1 MAAATNI
8 IDFTKIKSSYTMPDL
23 LQLQKASY
31 DWLLGA
37 GLAQIFA
44 RVFPIDTAKLR
55 IEYVTHKVEEPA
67 KSMED
72 CRKAGLSYEAM
83 VRANFRLI
91 NKETGEIREQALIV
105 TQIPLMTPYGT
116 FLINGAERVIVS
128 QLVRSPGIYFE
139 GGKDKLSG
147 AQVYMVTLIPDRG
160 NWMEIEAGK
169 DEIVYTRLRKK
180 ARKIPVTLVLKALGM
195 DSNED
200 ILREFTEK
208 RTERLTVDQ
217 LQQTYDQSEYS
228 AAEPLL
234 GTTGKELI
242 KEGAPITAK
251 AVELLR
257 KRNATSLVVTSRQ
270 PDRWVL
276 RTLKSDK
283 TTNQEEAVKQIFK
296 EMQPKE
302 RLTPEAA
309 QNLLST
315 LLLDPSYN
323 TFNPIGRYKIDRRF
337 GLKNVSPI
345 LTKEDYIA
353 VMHHLIDI
361 RERKA
366 NFDDID
372 SLANRRI
379 RRVGELLAEE
389 VQDSMLK
396 VAKATKDKVSI
407 YSPEQMMNLQNVLN
421 TKPIISSIRNF
432 FGQSQLS
439 QFMEQINPL
448 SSLAHKRRLSSLG
461 PGGLNRKRAGVEV
474 RDIHSSHYSRICPIE
489 TPEGGNIGLINSL
502 SSYARLDEYGFITAP
517 YAHVQ
522 HGRKDEAGV
531 VYMDAEEEERHS
543 IAQANTDVDERN
555 RVISR
560 TVIAR
565 QRSEG
570 GEILPKELSAGKID
584 YIDLVPAQV
593 FGVSAS
599 LIPFLEHDDANRA
612 LMGCNMQRQA
622 VPLVNPD
629 RARVS
634 TSMEGRVVH
643 DNGDLVLCDLD
654 GVVTYVDAEKVRVS
668 PEPDAASL
676 REGNVQV
683 DVVPVMLASDAA
695 VEAARSGDVRMVPI
709 SFLPEAVSSDV
720 LQMVG
725 HELTR
730 EQLDAMPDQGIESF
744 QYVPAGSIVQNSLKD
759 LIEIQTNDDL
769 VGRTLAIDVQ
779 EGKSKIHK
787 AGTKI
792 TETLLGR
799 LINNAKV
806 NSLPVVGLFGNE
818 TEEVALQT
826 LTMTPI
832 GQQVLGHHI
841 LTVSSTKDLRD
852 AAGLVVSETSLHR
865 LFEQDRNASVL
876 TFDPA
881 RASVYELFRVNGS
894 LAGQTL
900 AEDIKLK
907 KPRTRKLAI
916 GRRLTRDDLIL
927 LAKNGVTHVSV
938 PRPRTYELLKF
949 KRTNQDTCINQHPAV
964 SAGDEV
970 HVGDLLANGYACADG
985 ELALGKNLLLAYVP
999 WRGYNYQDGVIVSER
1014 LVHDDS
1020 LSSIHIKEHKIE
1032 VRSTEFGKEEITRDP
1047 PNVSKELT
1055 RHLDERGIVRVGAH
1069 VKAEDVLVG
1078 KITPR
1083 AEQEESP
1090 EVRVYFALFHDKARD
1105 YKNTSYKVPPGEDG
1119 VVIDVQ
1125 EITKDS
1131 TSDALPVGVE
1141 RIVKVYVA
1149 KKRKIIV
1156 GDKVAGRHG
1165 NKGVITRI
1173 LPLEDMPFLED
1184 GTPVD
1189 VILSPLGVPSRM
1201 NIGQL
1206 LEASLGMAARKLNV
1220 RAVTP
1225 VFNGAT
1231 EEEIRG
1237 LLLKAGMSD
1246 SGKESVRDGIDGGY
1260 FDNQVTVGE
1269 AYILKLIHL
1278 AEDKM
1283 HARSTG
1289 RYTLITQQPIGGK
1302 AQFGGQRFGEMEV
1315 WALEAYGA
1323 STVLQEMLTVK
1334 SDDLEGRRIA
1344 YERLTKGSNLFET
1357 GQPESFNV
1365 LVKELR
1371 GLGLDLETLP
1381 KAGDT
1386 RSRSVKNLYEDNEE

>member
-1 MAAATNI
+1 MRAAGDS
-8 IDFTKIKSSYTMPDL
+8 IDFTKIKSSYAMPDL
-23 LQLQKASY
+23 LQLQKTSY

-37 GLAQIFA
+37 GLAQIFE

-55 IEYVTHKVEEPA
+55 IEYVSHDIEPPS

-72 CRKAGLSYEAM
+72 CRRAGLSYEAM

-91 NKETGEIREQALIV
+91 NKETGEIREQPLIV

-128 QLVRSPGIYFE
+128 QLVRSPGVYFE

-147 AQVYMVTLIPDRG
+147 AQVYMATLIPDRG

-169 DEIVYTRLRKK
+169 DEIIYTRLRKK
-180 ARKIPVTLVLKALGM
+180 ARKVPVTLVLKALGVG
-195 DSNED
+195 SNEEID
-200 ILREFTEK
+200 ELFTFEK
-208 RTERLTVDQ
+208 TERMPVDQ
-217 LQQTYDQSEYS
+217 LKTLYQTTNYT

-234 GTTGKELI
+234 DTKGKEI
-242 KEGAPITAK
+242 VSEGNAVTAK
-251 AVELLR
+251 IIRLFE
-257 KRNATSLVVTSRQ
+257 KSGNASFLVNSRQ
-270 PDRWVL
+270 PDRWVVK
-276 RTLKSDK
+276 TLKIDK
-283 TTNQEEAVKQIFK
+283 TAGQEEAVKQIFK

-302 RLTPEAA
+302 RLTLEAA
-309 QNLLST
+309 QSLLST
-315 LLLDPSYN
+315 LLTDSAFN
-323 TFNPIGRYKIDRRF
+323 TFSPIGRHKINKRF
-337 GLKNVSPI
+337 NTATDSAV
-345 LTKEDYIA
+345 LTKDDYIA
-353 VMHHLIDI
+353 IIRHLIDI
-361 RERKA
+361 RERRA

-389 VQDSMLK
+389 IQDSMLK
-396 VAKATKDKVSI
+396 VAKATRDKVTI
-407 YSPEQMMNLQNVLN
+407 YSSEQMMNLQNVLN
-421 TKPIISSIRNF
+421 TKPVISSIRNF

-502 SSYARLDEYGFITAP
+502 SSYAMLDDYGFITAP
-517 YAHVQ
+517 YAKVE
-522 HGRKDEAGV
+522 GSRKDETNVA
-531 VYMDAEEEERHS
+531 YMDAEEEEHYS
-543 IAQANTDVDERN
+543 IAQANTAVDGKN
-555 RVISR
+555 RI
-560 TVIAR
+560 TAGAVIAR

-570 GEILPKELSAGKID
+570 GEILPKELPAEKVD
-584 YIDLVPAQV
+584 YIDLLPSQI
-593 FGVSAS
+593 FGISAS

-622 VPLVNPD
+622 VPLVRPD

-634 TSMEGRVVH
+634 TSMEGRVVR
-643 DNGDLVLCDLD
+643 DNGDLVLSDMD
-654 GVVTYVDAEKVRVS
+654 GFVSFVDAERIKVS
-668 PEPDAASL
+668 PLVSTTDLSAGTFP
-676 REGNVQV
+676 V
-683 DVVPVMLASDAA
+683 DVLPVRLASDTDETSASD
-695 VEAARSGDVRMVPI
+695 EIRMVPI
-709 SFLPEAVSSDV
+709 SFEPAAGTE
-720 LQMVG
+720 
-725 HELTR
+725 ELRELIGVEITK
-730 EQLDAMPDQGIESF
+730 EQLTDLTHTGVESF
-744 QYVPAGSIVQNSLKD
+744 RYVPAGSIVQNSLTD
-759 LIEIQTNDDL
+759 LFDVQTNEGL
-769 VGRTLAIDVQ
+769 IGRTLAQDVQ
-779 EGKSKIHK
+779 EGKNKIHK

-799 LINNAKV
+799 LINNAKIH
-806 NSLPVVGLFGNE
+806 SLPVQDGADIERVE
-818 TEEVALQT
+818 LQI

-832 GQQVLGHHI
+832 GDQVLGHQVLRI
-841 LTVSSTKDLRD
+841 SSAVDLSSHVGRAVD
-852 AAGLVVSETSLHR
+852 VGTLEEIYLR
-865 LFEQDRNASVL
+865 DRNASIL

-881 RASVYELFRVNGS
+881 KAANYELLRVNGA
-894 LAGQTL
+894 LVGQIL
-900 AEDIKLK
+900 AEDIVLRKPKTKKLAAG
-907 KPRTRKLAI
+907 RKL
-916 GRRLTRDDLIL
+916 THEDLVL
-927 LAKNGVTHVSV
+927 LAKNGESHISV
-938 PRPRTYELLKF
+938 PKARVYELQKF
-949 KRTNQDTCINQHPAV
+949 KRTNQDTCINQHPTV
-964 SAGDEV
+964 STGDEV
-970 HVGDLLANGYACADG
+970 RVGDLLADGYASTEG
-985 ELALGKNLLLAYVP
+985 ELALGKNLLVAYVP
-999 WRGYNYQDGVIVSER
+999 WRGYNYQDGIIVNER
-1014 LVHDDS
+1014 LVQDDS

-1047 PNVSKELT
+1047 PNVAKELI
-1055 RHLDERGIVRVGAH
+1055 RHLDERGVVRVGAH

-1125 EITKDS
+1125 EITKDN

-1141 RIVKVYVA
+1141 RIIKVYVA

-1173 LPLEDMPFLED
+1173 LPQEDMPFLED
-1184 GTPVD
+1184 GTSVD

-1206 LEASLGMAARKLNV
+1206 LEASLGIAARKLNV
-1220 RAVTP
+1220 KTVTTP

-1231 EEEIRG
+1231 EEEIKD
-1237 LLLKAGMSD
+1237 LLRKAGLSD
-1246 SGKESVRDGIDGGY
+1246 TGKENVRDGVQGTY
-1260 FDNQVTVGE
+1260 FDSAVTVGE

-1323 STVLQEMLTVK
+1323 STVLQEMLTIK
-1334 SDDLEGRRIA
+1334 SDDLEGRRVA
-1344 YERLTKGSNLFET
+1344 YERLTKGNNLFET
-1357 GQPESFNV
+1357 GSPESFNV

-1381 KAGDT
+1381 KTSDT
-1386 RSRSVKNLYEDNEE
+1386 RTRGTKVILEDNE

>member
-1 MAAATNI
+1 MRVAGDI
-8 IDFTKIKSSYTMPDL
+8 IDFTKIKSSYAMPDL
-23 LQLQKASY
+23 LQLQKTSY
-31 DWLLGA
+31 DWLLGL

-55 IEYVTHKVEEPA
+55 IEYVNHDIERPA
-67 KSMED
+67 KSMEN
-72 CRKAGLSYEAM
+72 CRKAGLSFEAM

-91 NKETGEIREQALIV
+91 NKETGEIREQPLII
-105 TQIPLMTPYGT
+105 TQIPLMTPFGT

-128 QLVRSPGIYFE
+128 QLVRSPGVYFE

-147 AQVYMVTLIPDRG
+147 AQIYMVTLIPDRG

-169 DEIVYTRLRKK
+169 DDVIYTRLRKK
-180 ARKIPVTLVLKALGM
+180 AHKVPMTLVLKALGIE
-195 DSNED
+195 SNEE
-200 ILREFTEK
+200 IERLFTIEK
-208 RTERLTVDQ
+208 TERLSTEQLRSVFDQ
-217 LQQTYDQSEYS
+217 AEYT
-228 AAEPLL
+228 AVEPLL
-234 GTTGKELI
+234 DSKGKEII
-242 KEGAPITAK
+242 KEGAAITGK
-251 AVELLR
+251 AMSLLE
-257 KRNATSLVVTSRQ
+257 NHGASSFLVSSRQ
-270 PDRWVL
+270 PDRWIVK
-276 RTLKSDK
+276 TLKADK

-302 RLTPEAA
+302 RLTLEAA
-309 QNLLST
+309 QSLLST
-315 LLLDPSYN
+315 LLTDQAYN
-323 TFNPIGRYKIDRRF
+323 TFRPIGRYKINKRF
-337 GLKNVSPI
+337 GTDSDSAVLTRDDYVSI
-345 LTKEDYIA
+345 IR
-353 VMHHLIDI
+353 HLIDI

-389 VQDSMLK
+389 IQDSMLK
-396 VAKATKDKVSI
+396 VAKATRDKVTI
-407 YSPEQMMNLQNVLN
+407 YSSEQMMNLQNVLN
-421 TKPIISSIRNF
+421 TKPVISSIRNF

-502 SSYARLDEYGFITAP
+502 SSYAKLDQYGFITAP
-517 YAHVQ
+517 YAKVAN
-522 HGRKDEAGV
+522 GRKDEKKV
-531 VYMDAEEEERHS
+531 VYMDAEEEEYHS
-543 IAQANTDVDERN
+543 IAQANTAVDEK
-555 RVISR
+555 SR
-560 TVIAR
+560 LTSKTVIAR

-570 GEILPKELSAGKID
+570 GEILPKELPAGKVD
-584 YIDLVPAQV
+584 YIDLLPSQV
-593 FGVSAS
+593 FGISAS

-622 VPLVNPD
+622 VPLVRPD

-634 TSMEGRVVH
+634 TAMEGRVVH
-643 DNGDLVLCDLD
+643 DNGDLVLSDVD
-654 GVVTYVDAEKVRVS
+654 GIVSYVDAEQIRIS
-668 PEPDAASL
+668 PLA
-676 REGNVQV
+676 NVADLQAGSIAV
-683 DVVPVMLASDAA
+683 DVIPVMLASDAI
-695 VEAARSGDVRMVPI
+695 EPGILGDVRMVPI
-709 SFLPEAVSSDV
+709 SFAPAGVPEGILKLIGSEIS
-720 LQMVG
+720 
-725 HELTR
+725 R
-730 EQLDAMPDQGIESF
+730 EQVEALSDDGVESF
-744 QYVPAGSIVQNSLKD
+744 QYVPAGSIVQNSLTD
-759 LIEIQTNDDL
+759 LFDVQTNDSL
-769 VGRTLAIDVQ
+769 VGKVLAKDVR
-779 EGKSKIHK
+779 EGKNKVHK
-787 AGTKI
+787 VGTKI

-799 LINNAKV
+799 LINNAKIR
-806 NSLPVVGLFGNE
+806 SLPIQEGDE
-818 TEEVALQT
+818 TTSVELQM

-832 GQQVLGHHI
+832 GQQVLGHQI
-841 LTVSSTKDLRD
+841 LRVTSVQDLSSNIGRTVGEESLRD
-852 AAGLVVSETSLHR
+852 
-865 LFEQDRNASVL
+865 LFARDRNASIL
-876 TFDPA
+876 TYDPA
-881 RASVYELFRVNGS
+881 KASGYELFRVNGS

-900 AEDIKLK
+900 AEDVRLRKPKLK
-907 KPRTRKLAI
+907 KLAVGRK
-916 GRRLTRDDLIL
+916 LTRDDLIL
-927 LAKNGVTHVSV
+927 MAKNGVTHVSV
-938 PRPRTYELLKF
+938 PRARVFELQKF

-964 SAGDEV
+964 STGDEV
-970 HVGDLLANGYACADG
+970 HVGDLLANGYASAEG
-985 ELALGKNLLLAYVP
+985 ELALGKNLLVAYVP

-1014 LVHDDS
+1014 LVRDDS

-1047 PNVSKELT
+1047 PNVSKELA
-1055 RHLDERGIVRVGAH
+1055 RHLDERGVVQVGAH

-1125 EITKDS
+1125 EITKDN

-1141 RIVKVYVA
+1141 RIIKVYVA

-1173 LPLEDMPFLED
+1173 LPEEDMPFLQD

-1206 LEASLGMAARKLNV
+1206 LEASLGIAARKLNR

-1231 EEEIRG
+1231 EEEIKA
-1237 LLLKAGMSD
+1237 LLRKAGLND
-1246 SGKESVRDGIDGGY
+1246 SGKEDVRDGVFGKY
-1260 FDNQVTVGE
+1260 FDSQVTVGE

-1323 STVLQEMLTVK
+1323 STVLQEMLTIK
-1334 SDDLEGRRIA
+1334 SDDLEGRRVA
-1344 YERLTKGSNLFET
+1344 YERLTKGNNLFET
-1357 GQPESFNV
+1357 GSPESFNV

-1386 RSRSVKNLYEDNEE
+1386 HAKSTKVVLEDNE

>member
-1 MAAATNI
+1 MRVAGDI
-8 IDFTKIKSSYTMPDL
+8 IDFTKIKSSYAMPDL
-23 LQLQKASY
+23 LQLQKTSY
-31 DWLLGA
+31 DWLLGP

-55 IEYVTHKVEEPA
+55 IEYVNHDIERPT
-67 KSMED
+67 KSMEN
-72 CRKAGLSYEAM
+72 CRKAGLSFEAM

-91 NKETGEIREQALIV
+91 NKETGEIREQPLII
-105 TQIPLMTPYGT
+105 TQIPLMTPFGT

-128 QLVRSPGIYFE
+128 QLVRSPGVYFE

-147 AQVYMVTLIPDRG
+147 AQIYMVTLIPDRG

-169 DEIVYTRLRKK
+169 DDVIYTRLRKK
-180 ARKIPVTLVLKALGM
+180 AHKVPMTLVLKALGIE
-195 DSNED
+195 SNEE
-200 ILREFTEK
+200 IERLFTAEK
-208 RTERLTVDQ
+208 TERLSTEQLRSLFDQ
-217 LQQTYDQSEYS
+217 AEYV

-234 GTTGKELI
+234 DSKGKEIIREGAAITGKAMSLLENH
-242 KEGAPITAK
+242 GA
-251 AVELLR
+251 
-257 KRNATSLVVTSRQ
+257 SSFLVSSRQ
-270 PDRWVL
+270 PDRWIVK
-276 RTLKSDK
+276 TLKADK

-302 RLTPEAA
+302 RLTLEAA

-315 LLLDPSYN
+315 LLTDKAYN
-323 TFNPIGRYKIDRRF
+323 TFTSIGRYKINKRF
-337 GLKNVSPI
+337 GTDSDSAV
-345 LTKEDYIA
+345 LTRDDYVAIIR
-353 VMHHLIDI
+353 HLIDI

-389 VQDSMLK
+389 IQDSMLK
-396 VAKATKDKVSI
+396 VAKATRDKVTI
-407 YSPEQMMNLQNVLN
+407 YSSEQMMNLQNVLN
-421 TKPIISSIRNF
+421 TKPVISSIRNF

-502 SSYARLDEYGFITAP
+502 SSFAKLDQYGFITAP
-517 YAHVQ
+517 YAKVENGH
-522 HGRKDEAGV
+522 KDEKNV
-531 VYMDAEEEERHS
+531 VYMDAEEEEHYS
-543 IAQANTDVDERN
+543 IAQANTAVDEK
-555 RVISR
+555 SR
-560 TVIAR
+560 LTSKTVIAR

-570 GEILPKELSAGKID
+570 GEILPKELPAGKVD
-584 YIDLVPAQV
+584 YIDLLPSQV
-593 FGVSAS
+593 FGISAS

-622 VPLVNPD
+622 VPLVRPD

-634 TSMEGRVVH
+634 TAMEARVVH
-643 DNGDLVLCDLD
+643 DNGDLVLSDVD
-654 GVVTYVDAEKVRVS
+654 GVVSYVDAEEIRVS
-668 PEPDAASL
+668 PL
-676 REGNVQV
+676 VNVADLQAGSIPV
-683 DVVPVMLASDAA
+683 DVIPVMLASDATEPG
-695 VEAARSGDVRMVPI
+695 VLGDVRMVPI
-709 SFLPEAVSSDV
+709 SFAPAGVPESIRKLIASEIS
-720 LQMVG
+720 
-725 HELTR
+725 R
-730 EQLDAMPDQGIESF
+730 EQIEALSDAGVESF
-744 QYVPAGSIVQNSLKD
+744 QYVPAGSIVQNSLAD
-759 LIEIQTNDDL
+759 LFDVQTNDGL
-769 VGRTLAIDVQ
+769 VGKVLAEDVH
-779 EGKSKIHK
+779 EGKNKVHK

-799 LINNAKV
+799 LINNAKTR
-806 NSLPVVGLFGNE
+806 SLPIQEG
-818 TEEVALQT
+818 EVTTSVELQM
-826 LTMTPI
+826 LSMTPI
-832 GQQVLGHHI
+832 GQQVLGHRILGVTSVQDLGSNIGRTVGEESLRDLFAMDRSASI
-841 LTVSSTKDLRD
+841 LTYDPAK
-852 AAGLVVSETSLHR
+852 AAG
-865 LFEQDRNASVL
+865 
-876 TFDPA
+876 
-881 RASVYELFRVNGS
+881 YELFRVNGS

-900 AEDIKLK
+900 AEDVQLR
-907 KPRTRKLAI
+907 KPKSKKLAV
-916 GRRLTRDDLIL
+916 GRKLTRDDLIL
-927 LAKNGVTHVSV
+927 MAKNGVTHVSV
-938 PRPRTYELLKF
+938 PLARVFELQKF

-964 SAGDEV
+964 STGNEV
-970 HVGDLLANGYACADG
+970 HVGDLLANGYASVEG
-985 ELALGKNLLLAYVP
+985 ELALGKNLLVAYVP

-1014 LVHDDS
+1014 LVRDDS

-1047 PNVSKELT
+1047 PNVSKELA
-1055 RHLDERGIVRVGAH
+1055 RHLDERGVVQVGAH

-1125 EITKDS
+1125 EITKDN

-1141 RIVKVYVA
+1141 RIIKVYVA

-1173 LPLEDMPFLED
+1173 LPEEDMPFLQD

-1189 VILSPLGVPSRM
+1189 IILSPLGVPSRM

-1206 LEASLGMAARKLNV
+1206 LEASLGIAARKLNV

-1231 EEEIRG
+1231 EEEIKA
-1237 LLLKAGMSD
+1237 LLRKAGLD
-1246 SGKESVRDGIDGGY
+1246 DGGKEDVRDGVFGKY
-1260 FDNQVTVGE
+1260 FDSQVTIGE

-1323 STVLQEMLTVK
+1323 STVLQEMLTIK
-1334 SDDLEGRRIA
+1334 SDDLEGRRVA
-1344 YERLTKGSNLFET
+1344 YERLTKGNNLFET
-1357 GQPESFNV
+1357 GSPESFNV

-1381 KAGDT
+1381 KAGDAHAKST
-1386 RSRSVKNLYEDNEE
+1386 KVVLEDNE

>member
-1 MAAATNI
+1 MRVARDI
-8 IDFTKIKSSYTMPDL
+8 IDFTKIESSYAMPDL
-23 LQLQKASY
+23 LQLQKTSY
-31 DWLLGA
+31 DWLLGP

-55 IEYVTHKVEEPA
+55 IEYVNHDIEQPA
-67 KSMED
+67 KLMEN
-72 CRKAGLSYEAM
+72 CRKAGLSFEAM

-91 NKETGEIREQALIV
+91 NKETGEIREQPLII
-105 TQIPLMTPYGT
+105 TQIPLMTPFGT

-128 QLVRSPGIYFE
+128 QLVRSPGVYFE

-147 AQVYMVTLIPDRG
+147 AQIYMVTLIPDRG

-169 DEIVYTRLRKK
+169 DDVIYTRLRKK
-180 ARKIPVTLVLKALGM
+180 ARKVPVTLVLKALGIE
-195 DSNED
+195 SNEE
-200 ILREFTEK
+200 IERLFTIEK
-208 RTERLTVDQ
+208 TERLSTEQLRSVFDQ
-217 LQQTYDQSEYS
+217 AEYT
-228 AAEPLL
+228 AVEPLL
-234 GTTGKELI
+234 DSRGKEII
-242 KEGAPITAK
+242 KEGAAITRK
-251 AVELLR
+251 AMSLLENHR
-257 KRNATSLVVTSRQ
+257 ASSFVVSSRQ
-270 PDRWVL
+270 PDRWIIK
-276 RTLKSDK
+276 TLKADK
-283 TTNQEEAVKQIFK
+283 TTNQEDAVKQIFK

-302 RLTPEAA
+302 RLTLEAA
-309 QNLLST
+309 QSLLST
-315 LLLDPSYN
+315 LLTDQAYN
-323 TFNPIGRYKIDRRF
+323 TFTPIGRYKVNKRF
-337 GLKNVSPI
+337 GTDSNSAV
-345 LTKEDYIA
+345 LTKDDYVSIIR
-353 VMHHLIDI
+353 HLIDI

-389 VQDSMLK
+389 IQDSMLK
-396 VAKATKDKVSI
+396 VAKATRDKVTI
-407 YSPEQMMNLQNVLN
+407 YSSEQMMNLQNVLN
-421 TKPIISSIRNF
+421 TKPVISSIRNF

-502 SSYARLDEYGFITAP
+502 SSYAKLDQFGFITAP
-517 YAHVQ
+517 YAKVVN
-522 HGRKDEAGV
+522 GRKDEKNV
-531 VYMDAEEEERHS
+531 VYMDAEEEEHHS
-543 IAQANTDVDERN
+543 IAQANTAVDAK
-555 RVISR
+555 SHLTSK

-570 GEILPKELSAGKID
+570 GEILPKELPAGKVD
-584 YIDLVPAQV
+584 YIDLLPSQV
-593 FGVSAS
+593 FGISAS

-622 VPLVNPD
+622 VPLVRPD

-634 TSMEGRVVH
+634 TAMEGRVVH
-643 DNGDLVLCDLD
+643 DNGDLVLSDVD
-654 GVVTYVDAEKVRVS
+654 GIVSYVDAEQIRIS
-668 PEPDAASL
+668 PL
-676 REGNVQV
+676 VNVADLQAGSIPV
-683 DVVPVMLASDAA
+683 DVIPVMLPLDAN
-695 VEAARSGDVRMVPI
+695 EPGILGDVRMVPI
-709 SFLPEAVSSDV
+709 SFAPAGVPEAILKLIGSEIS
-720 LQMVG
+720 
-725 HELTR
+725 R
-730 EQLDAMPDQGIESF
+730 EQVEALSDDGVESF
-744 QYVPAGSIVQNSLKD
+744 QYVPAGSIVQNSLTD
-759 LIEIQTNDDL
+759 LFDVQTNDSL
-769 VGRTLAIDVQ
+769 VGKVLAKDVR
-779 EGKSKIHK
+779 EGKNKVHQ

-799 LINNAKV
+799 VINNAKIR
-806 NSLPVVGLFGNE
+806 SLPIQEGDE
-818 TEEVALQT
+818 TTSVELQM

-832 GQQVLGHHI
+832 GQQVLGHRILGVTSVLDLSSNIGRTIAEESLRDLFAKDKNASI
-841 LTVSSTKDLRD
+841 LTYDPAK
-852 AAGLVVSETSLHR
+852 AAG
-865 LFEQDRNASVL
+865 
-876 TFDPA
+876 
-881 RASVYELFRVNGS
+881 YELFRVNGS

-900 AEDIKLK
+900 AEDVQLRKPKVKKLAVG
-907 KPRTRKLAI
+907 RKLI
-916 GRRLTRDDLIL
+916 RDDLIL
-927 LAKNGVTHVSV
+927 MAKNGVTHVSV
-938 PRPRTYELLKF
+938 PRARMFELQKF

-964 SAGDEV
+964 STGDEV
-970 HVGDLLANGYACADG
+970 HVGDLLANGYASAEG
-985 ELALGKNLLLAYVP
+985 ELALGKNLLVAYVP

-1014 LVHDDS
+1014 LVRDDS

-1047 PNVSKELT
+1047 PNVSKELA
-1055 RHLDERGIVRVGAH
+1055 RHLDERGVVQVGAH

-1125 EITKDS
+1125 EITKDN

-1141 RIVKVYVA
+1141 RIIKVYVA

-1173 LPLEDMPFLED
+1173 LPEEDMPFLQD

-1206 LEASLGMAARKLNV
+1206 LEASLGIAARKLNV

-1231 EEEIRG
+1231 EEEIKS
-1237 LLLKAGMSD
+1237 LLRKAGLND
-1246 SGKESVRDGIDGGY
+1246 SGKEDVRDGVYGKY
-1260 FDNQVTVGE
+1260 FDSQVTVGE

-1323 STVLQEMLTVK
+1323 STVLQEMLTIK
-1334 SDDLEGRRIA
+1334 SDDLEGRRVA
-1344 YERLTKGSNLFET
+1344 YERLTKGNNLFET
-1357 GQPESFNV
+1357 GSPESFNV

-1386 RSRSVKNLYEDNEE
+1386 HAKSTKVVLEDNE

>member
-1 MAAATNI
+1 MRVAGDI
-8 IDFTKIKSSYTMPDL
+8 IDFTKIKSSYAMPDL
-23 LQLQKASY
+23 LQLQKTSY
-31 DWLLGA
+31 DWLLGP

-55 IEYVTHKVEEPA
+55 IEYVNHDIERPA
-67 KSMED
+67 KSMEN
-72 CRKAGLSYEAM
+72 CRKAGLSFEAM

-91 NKETGEIREQALIV
+91 NKETGEIREQPLII
-105 TQIPLMTPYGT
+105 TQIPLMTPFGT

-128 QLVRSPGIYFE
+128 QLVRSPGVYFE

-147 AQVYMVTLIPDRG
+147 AQIYMVTLIPDRG

-169 DEIVYTRLRKK
+169 DDVIYTRLRKK
-180 ARKIPVTLVLKALGM
+180 AHKVPVTLVLKALGIE
-195 DSNED
+195 SNEE
-200 ILREFTEK
+200 IERLFTIEK
-208 RTERLTVDQ
+208 TERLSTEQLRSVFDQ
-217 LQQTYDQSEYS
+217 VEYM
-228 AAEPLL
+228 AVEPLL
-234 GTTGKELI
+234 DSRGKEII
-242 KEGAPITAK
+242 KEGAPITRK
-251 AVELLR
+251 AMSILE
-257 KRNATSLVVTSRQ
+257 NHGASSFLVSSRQ
-270 PDRWVL
+270 PDRWIVK
-276 RTLKSDK
+276 TLKADK

-302 RLTPEAA
+302 RLTLEAA
-309 QNLLST
+309 QSLLST
-315 LLLDPSYN
+315 LLTDQAYN
-323 TFNPIGRYKIDRRF
+323 TFTPIGRYKIGKRF
-337 GLKNVSPI
+337 GTDSNSAV
-345 LTKEDYIA
+345 LTRDDYVAIIR
-353 VMHHLIDI
+353 HLIDI

-389 VQDSMLK
+389 IQDSMLK
-396 VAKATKDKVSI
+396 VAKATRDKVTI
-407 YSPEQMMNLQNVLN
+407 YSSEQMMNLQNVLN
-421 TKPIISSIRNF
+421 TKPVISSIRNF
-432 FGQSQLS
+432 YGQSQLS

-502 SSYARLDEYGFITAP
+502 SSYAKLDQYGFITAP
-517 YAHVQ
+517 YAKVEK
-522 HGRKDEAGV
+522 GRKDEKNV
-531 VYMDAEEEERHS
+531 VYMDAEEEEYHS
-543 IAQANTDVDERN
+543 IAQANTAVDEK
-555 RVISR
+555 SR
-560 TVIAR
+560 LTSKTVIAR

-570 GEILPKELSAGKID
+570 GEILPKELPAGKVD
-584 YIDLVPAQV
+584 YIDLLPSQI
-593 FGVSAS
+593 FGISAS

-622 VPLVNPD
+622 VPLVRPD

-634 TSMEGRVVH
+634 TAMEGRVVH
-643 DNGDLVLCDLD
+643 DNGDLVLSEVD
-654 GVVTYVDAEKVRVS
+654 GIVSYVDAEQIRIAPLADVADLQAGKI
-668 PEPDAASL
+668 P
-676 REGNVQV
+676 V
-683 DVVPVMLASDAA
+683 DVIPVMLASDAN
-695 VEAARSGDVRMVPI
+695 EPGILGDVRMVPI
-709 SFLPEAVSSDV
+709 SFSPAGVPESILNLIGLEIS
-720 LQMVG
+720 
-725 HELTR
+725 R
-730 EQLDAMPDQGIESF
+730 EQIEALSDDGVESF
-744 QYVPAGSIVQNSLKD
+744 QYVPAGSIVRNSLTD
-759 LIEIQTNDDL
+759 LFDVQINDGL
-769 VGRTLAIDVQ
+769 VGRVLAEDVH
-779 EGKSKIHK
+779 EGKNKVHK

-806 NSLPVVGLFGNE
+806 RSLPIQEDDATMSVE
-818 TEEVALQT
+818 LQM
-826 LTMTPI
+826 LAMTPI
-832 GQQVLGHHI
+832 GQQVLGHRI
-841 LTVSSTKDLRD
+841 LGVTSTLDLSSNIGRTVGEESLRD
-852 AAGLVVSETSLHR
+852 
-865 LFEQDRNASVL
+865 LFAKDRNASLL
-876 TFDPA
+876 TYDPA
-881 RASVYELFRVNGS
+881 KAASYELFRVNGS

-900 AEDIKLK
+900 AEDVQLRKPKVKKL
-907 KPRTRKLAI
+907 TVGRK
-916 GRRLTRDDLIL
+916 LTRDDLIL
-927 LAKNGVTHVSV
+927 MAKNGVSHVSV
-938 PRPRTYELLKF
+938 PRVRVVELQKF
-949 KRTNQDTCINQHPAV
+949 KRTNQDTCINQHPAI
-964 SAGDEV
+964 STGAEV
-970 HVGDLLANGYACADG
+970 HVGDLLANGYASAEG
-985 ELALGKNLLLAYVP
+985 ELALGKNLLVAYVP

-1014 LVHDDS
+1014 LVRDDS

-1047 PNVSKELT
+1047 PNVSKELA
-1055 RHLDERGIVRVGAH
+1055 RHLDERGVVQVGAH

-1125 EITKDS
+1125 EITKDN

-1141 RIVKVYVA
+1141 RIIKVYVA

-1173 LPLEDMPFLED
+1173 LPEEDMPFLQD

-1206 LEASLGMAARKLNV
+1206 LEASLGIAARKLNV

-1225 VFNGAT
+1225 VFNGAN
-1231 EEEIRG
+1231 EEEIKA
-1237 LLLKAGMSD
+1237 LLRKAGLND
-1246 SGKESVRDGIDGGY
+1246 SGKEDVRDGVYGKY
-1260 FDNQVTVGE
+1260 FDSQVTVGE

-1323 STVLQEMLTVK
+1323 STVLQEMLTIK
-1334 SDDLEGRRIA
+1334 SDDLEGRRVA
-1344 YERLTKGSNLFET
+1344 YERLTKGNNLFET
-1357 GQPESFNV
+1357 GSPESFNV

-1386 RSRSVKNLYEDNEE
+1386 HAKSTKVVLEDNE

>member
-1 MAAATNI
+1 MRVAGDI
-8 IDFTKIKSSYTMPDL
+8 IDFTKIKSSYAMPDL
-23 LQLQKASY
+23 LQLQKTSY
-31 DWLLGA
+31 DWLLGP

-55 IEYVTHKVEEPA
+55 IEYVSHDIERPA
-67 KSMED
+67 KSMEN
-72 CRKAGLSYEAM
+72 CRKAGLSFEAM
-83 VRANFRLI
+83 VRASFRLI
-91 NKETGEIREQALIV
+91 NKETGEIREQPLII

-128 QLVRSPGIYFE
+128 QLVRSPGVYFE

-147 AQVYMVTLIPDRG
+147 AQIYMVTLIPDRG

-169 DEIVYTRLRKK
+169 DDVIYTRLRKK
-180 ARKIPVTLVLKALGM
+180 ARKVPMTLVLKALGIE
-195 DSNED
+195 SNDE
-200 ILREFTEK
+200 IERLFTIEK
-208 RTERLTVDQ
+208 TERLPTEQLRSVFDQ
-217 LQQTYDQSEYS
+217 AEYT
-228 AAEPLL
+228 AVEPLL
-234 GTTGKELI
+234 DSKGKEII
-242 KEGAPITAK
+242 KEGAPINGK
-251 AVELLR
+251 AMSILENRGV
-257 KRNATSLVVTSRQ
+257 SSFLVSSRQ
-270 PDRWVL
+270 PDRWIIK
-276 RTLKSDK
+276 TLKADK

-302 RLTPEAA
+302 RLTLEAA
-309 QNLLST
+309 QSLLST
-315 LLLDPSYN
+315 LLTDQAYN
-323 TFNPIGRYKIDRRF
+323 TFTPIGRYKINKRF
-337 GLKNVSPI
+337 GTEGDSAVLTRDDYVSI
-345 LTKEDYIA
+345 
-353 VMHHLIDI
+353 VRHLIDI

-389 VQDSMLK
+389 IQDSMLK
-396 VAKATKDKVSI
+396 VAKATRDKVTI
-407 YSPEQMMNLQNVLN
+407 YSSEQMMNLQNVLN
-421 TKPIISSIRNF
+421 TKPVISSIRNF

-448 SSLAHKRRLSSLG
+448 ASLAHKRRLSSLG

-502 SSYARLDEYGFITAP
+502 SSFAKLDEYGFITAP
-517 YAHVQ
+517 YAKVENGH
-522 HGRKDEAGV
+522 KDEKNV
-531 VYMDAEEEERHS
+531 VYMDAEEEEYHS
-543 IAQANTDVDERN
+543 IAQANTAVDEK
-555 RVISR
+555 SR
-560 TVIAR
+560 LTSKTVIAR

-570 GEILPKELSAGKID
+570 GEILPKELPAGKVD
-584 YIDLVPAQV
+584 YIDLLPSQV
-593 FGVSAS
+593 FGISAS

-622 VPLVNPD
+622 VPLVRPD

-634 TSMEGRVVH
+634 TAMEGRVVH
-643 DNGDLVLCDLD
+643 DNGDLVLSDAD
-654 GVVTYVDAEKVRVS
+654 GVVSYVDAEQIRISPLVS
-668 PEPDAASL
+668 VADLQVGSIA
-676 REGNVQV
+676 V
-683 DVVPVMLASDAA
+683 DVVPIMLASDANEPST
-695 VEAARSGDVRMVPI
+695 VGEVRMVPI
-709 SFLPEAVSSDV
+709 SFAPASVPESILGLIGTEIS
-720 LQMVG
+720 
-725 HELTR
+725 R
-730 EQLDAMPDQGIESF
+730 EQIEALSDDGVESF
-744 QYVPAGSIVQNSLKD
+744 QYVPAGSIVQNSLTD
-759 LIEIQTNDDL
+759 LFDVQTNDDL
-769 VGRTLAIDVQ
+769 VGKVLAEDVQ
-779 EGKSKIHK
+779 EGKNKVHK

-799 LINNAKV
+799 LINNAKIR
-806 NSLPVVGLFGNE
+806 SLPIQEGDE
-818 TEEVALQT
+818 TASAELQM

-832 GQQVLGHHI
+832 GQQVLGHRI
-841 LTVSSTKDLRD
+841 LGATSMLDLSSSIGRTVSEESLRD
-852 AAGLVVSETSLHR
+852 
-865 LFEQDRNASVL
+865 LFARDRNASVL
-876 TFDPA
+876 TYDPA
-881 RASVYELFRVNGS
+881 KAAGYELFRVNGS

-900 AEDIKLK
+900 AEDVQLR
-907 KPRTRKLAI
+907 KPKARKLTI
-916 GRRLTRDDLIL
+916 GRKLTRDDLIL
-927 LAKNGVTHVSV
+927 MAKNGVSHVSV
-938 PRPRTYELLKF
+938 PQARVFELQKF

-964 SAGDEV
+964 STGDEV
-970 HVGDLLANGYACADG
+970 RVGDLLANGYASAEG
-985 ELALGKNLLLAYVP
+985 ELALGKNLLVAYVP

-1014 LVHDDS
+1014 LVRDDS

-1047 PNVSKELT
+1047 PNVSKELA
-1055 RHLDERGIVRVGAH
+1055 RHLDERGVVQVGAH

-1125 EITKDS
+1125 EITKDN

-1141 RIVKVYVA
+1141 RIIKVYVA

-1173 LPLEDMPFLED
+1173 LPEEDMPFLQD

-1206 LEASLGMAARKLNV
+1206 LEASLGIAARKLSV

-1231 EEEIRG
+1231 EEEIKS
-1237 LLLKAGMSD
+1237 LLHKAGLND
-1246 SGKESVRDGIDGGY
+1246 SGKEDVRDGVYGRY
-1260 FDNQVTVGE
+1260 FDSQVTVGE

-1323 STVLQEMLTVK
+1323 STVLQEMLTIK
-1334 SDDLEGRRIA
+1334 SDDLEGRRVA
-1344 YERLTKGSNLFET
+1344 YERLTKGNNLFET
-1357 GQPESFNV
+1357 GSPESFNV

-1381 KAGDT
+1381 KAGDAHAKST
-1386 RSRSVKNLYEDNEE
+1386 KVVLEDNE

>member
-1 MAAATNI
+1 MRVVEDI
-8 IDFTKIKSSYTMPDL
+8 IDFTKIKSSYAMPDL
-23 LQLQKASY
+23 LQLQKTSY
-31 DWLLGA
+31 DWLLGP

-55 IEYVTHKVEEPA
+55 IEYVNHSIERPG
-67 KSMED
+67 KSMEN
-72 CRKAGLSYEAM
+72 CRKAGLSFEAM

-91 NKETGEIREQALIV
+91 NKETGEIREQPLII
-105 TQIPLMTPYGT
+105 TQIPLMTPFGT

-128 QLVRSPGIYFE
+128 QLVRSPGVYFE

-147 AQVYMVTLIPDRG
+147 AQIYMVTLIPDRG

-169 DEIVYTRLRKK
+169 DDVIYTRLRKK
-180 ARKIPVTLVLKALGM
+180 AHKVPITLVLKALGIE
-195 DSNED
+195 SNEE
-200 ILREFTEK
+200 IERLFTIEK
-208 RTERLTVDQ
+208 TERLSTEQ
-217 LQQTYDQSEYS
+217 LRSVFNQAEYT
-228 AAEPLL
+228 AVEPLL
-234 GTTGKELI
+234 DSKGKEII
-242 KEGAPITAK
+242 KEGAAVTGK
-251 AVELLR
+251 AMSLLE
-257 KRNATSLVVTSRQ
+257 NHGASSFLVSSRQ
-270 PDRWVL
+270 PDRWIVK
-276 RTLKSDK
+276 TLKADK

-302 RLTPEAA
+302 RLTLEAA
-309 QNLLST
+309 QSLLST
-315 LLLDPSYN
+315 LLTDKAYN
-323 TFNPIGRYKIDRRF
+323 TFTAIGRYKINKRF
-337 GLKNVSPI
+337 GTGSDSAVLTGDDYVSI
-345 LTKEDYIA
+345 IR
-353 VMHHLIDI
+353 HLIDI

-389 VQDSMLK
+389 IQDSMLK
-396 VAKATKDKVSI
+396 VAKATRDKVTI
-407 YSPEQMMNLQNVLN
+407 YSSEQMMNLQNVLN
-421 TKPIISSIRNF
+421 TKPVISSIRNF

-502 SSYARLDEYGFITAP
+502 SSYAKLDQYGFITAP
-517 YAHVQ
+517 YAKVAN
-522 HGRKDEAGV
+522 GRKDEKNV
-531 VYMDAEEEERHS
+531 VYMDAEEEEYHS
-543 IAQANTDVDERN
+543 IAQANTAVDEK
-555 RVISR
+555 SHLTSK

-570 GEILPKELSAGKID
+570 GEILPKELPARKVD
-584 YIDLVPAQV
+584 YIDLLPSQV
-593 FGVSAS
+593 FGISAS

-622 VPLVNPD
+622 VPLVRPD

-634 TSMEGRVVH
+634 TAMEGRVVH
-643 DNGDLVLCDLD
+643 DNGDLVLSDVD
-654 GVVTYVDAEKVRVS
+654 GIVSYVDAEQIRIS
-668 PEPDAASL
+668 PLA
-676 REGNVQV
+676 NVADLQAGSIPV
-683 DVVPVMLASDAA
+683 DVIPVMLASDAN
-695 VEAARSGDVRMVPI
+695 EPGILGDVRMVPI
-709 SFLPEAVSSDV
+709 SFAPAGVPEGILNLIGSEIS
-720 LQMVG
+720 
-725 HELTR
+725 R
-730 EQLDAMPDQGIESF
+730 EQVEVLSDDGVESF
-744 QYVPAGSIVQNSLKD
+744 QYVPAGSIVQNSLTD
-759 LIEIQTNDDL
+759 LFDVQTNDGL
-769 VGRTLAIDVQ
+769 VGKVLGENVQ
-779 EGKSKIHK
+779 EGKNKVHK

-799 LINNAKV
+799 LINNAKIR
-806 NSLPVVGLFGNE
+806 SLPIQEGDE
-818 TEEVALQT
+818 TTSVELQM

-832 GQQVLGHHI
+832 GQQVLGHRILGVTSVQDLSSNIGRTVGEESLRDLFARDKNASI
-841 LTVSSTKDLRD
+841 LTYDPAK
-852 AAGLVVSETSLHR
+852 AAG
-865 LFEQDRNASVL
+865 
-876 TFDPA
+876 
-881 RASVYELFRVNGS
+881 YELFRINGS

-900 AEDIKLK
+900 AEDIQLR
-907 KPRTRKLAI
+907 KPKVKKLAV
-916 GRRLTRDDLIL
+916 GRKLTRDDLIL
-927 LAKNGVTHVSV
+927 MAKNGVTHVSV
-938 PRPRTYELLKF
+938 PLARVFELQKF

-964 SAGDEV
+964 STGDEV
-970 HVGDLLANGYACADG
+970 HVGDLLANGYASVEG
-985 ELALGKNLLLAYVP
+985 ELALGKNLLVAYVP

-1047 PNVSKELT
+1047 PNVSKELA
-1055 RHLDERGIVRVGAH
+1055 RHLDERGVVQVGAH

-1125 EITKDS
+1125 EITKDN

-1141 RIVKVYVA
+1141 RIIKVYVA

-1173 LPLEDMPFLED
+1173 LPEEDMPFLQD

-1206 LEASLGMAARKLNV
+1206 LEASLGIAARKLNV

-1231 EEEIRG
+1231 EEEIKA
-1237 LLLKAGMSD
+1237 LLRKAGLGD
-1246 SGKESVRDGIDGGY
+1246 SGKEDVRDGVYGKY
-1260 FDNQVTVGE
+1260 FDSQVTVGE

-1323 STVLQEMLTVK
+1323 STVLQEMLTIK
-1334 SDDLEGRRIA
+1334 SDDLEGRRVA
-1344 YERLTKGSNLFET
+1344 YERLTKGNNLFET
-1357 GQPESFNV
+1357 GSPESFNV

-1386 RSRSVKNLYEDNEE
+1386 HAKSTKVVLEDNE

>member
-1 MAAATNI
+1 MRVAGNI
-8 IDFTKIKSSYTMPDL
+8 IDFTKIKSSYAMPDL
-23 LQLQKASY
+23 LQLQKTSY
-31 DWLLGA
+31 DWLLGP

-55 IEYVTHKVEEPA
+55 IEYVNHDIEQPA
-67 KSMED
+67 KLMEN
-72 CRKAGLSYEAM
+72 CRKAGLSFEAM

-91 NKETGEIREQALIV
+91 NKETGEIREQPLII
-105 TQIPLMTPYGT
+105 TQVPLMTPFGT

-128 QLVRSPGIYFE
+128 QLVRSPGVYFE

-147 AQVYMVTLIPDRG
+147 AQIYMVTLIPDRG

-169 DEIVYTRLRKK
+169 DDVIYTRLRKK
-180 ARKIPVTLVLKALGM
+180 ARKVPVTLVLKALGIE
-195 DSNED
+195 SNEE
-200 ILREFTEK
+200 IERLFTIEK
-208 RTERLTVDQ
+208 TERLSTEQLRLVFDQ
-217 LQQTYDQSEYS
+217 AEYT
-228 AAEPLL
+228 AVEPLL
-234 GTTGKELI
+234 DSKGKEII
-242 KEGAPITAK
+242 KEGAAITRK
-251 AVELLR
+251 AMSLLENHR
-257 KRNATSLVVTSRQ
+257 ASSFLVSSRQ
-270 PDRWVL
+270 PDRWIIK
-276 RTLKSDK
+276 TLKADK
-283 TTNQEEAVKQIFK
+283 TTNQEDAVKQIFK

-302 RLTPEAA
+302 RLTLEAA
-309 QNLLST
+309 QSLLST
-315 LLLDPSYN
+315 LLTDHAYN
-323 TFNPIGRYKIDRRF
+323 TFAPIGRYKINKRF
-337 GLKNVSPI
+337 GTDSDSAV
-345 LTKEDYIA
+345 LTKDDYVSIIR
-353 VMHHLIDI
+353 HLIDI

-389 VQDSMLK
+389 IQDSMLK
-396 VAKATKDKVSI
+396 VAKATRDKVTI
-407 YSPEQMMNLQNVLN
+407 YSSEQMMNLQNVLN
-421 TKPIISSIRNF
+421 TKPVISSIRNF

-502 SSYARLDEYGFITAP
+502 SSYAKLDQFGFITAP
-517 YAHVQ
+517 YARVAN
-522 HGRKDEAGV
+522 GRKDEKNV
-531 VYMDAEEEERHS
+531 VYMDAEEEEHHS
-543 IAQANTDVDERN
+543 IAQANTAVDAK
-555 RVISR
+555 SHLTSK

-570 GEILPKELSAGKID
+570 GEILPKELPASKVD
-584 YIDLVPAQV
+584 YIDLLPSQV
-593 FGVSAS
+593 FGISAS

-622 VPLVNPD
+622 VPLVRPD

-634 TSMEGRVVH
+634 TAMEGRVVH
-643 DNGDLVLCDLD
+643 DNGDLVLSDVD
-654 GVVTYVDAEKVRVS
+654 GIVSYVDAEQIRIS
-668 PEPDAASL
+668 PL
-676 REGNVQV
+676 VNVADLQAGSIPV
-683 DVVPVMLASDAA
+683 DVIPVMLASDAN
-695 VEAARSGDVRMVPI
+695 EPGILGDVRMVPI
-709 SFLPEAVSSDV
+709 SFAPVGVPEVILKLIGLEIS
-720 LQMVG
+720 
-725 HELTR
+725 R
-730 EQLDAMPDQGIESF
+730 EQVETLSDEGVESF
-744 QYVPAGSIVQNSLKD
+744 QYVPAGSIVQNSLTD
-759 LIEIQTNDDL
+759 LFDVLTNDSL
-769 VGRTLAIDVQ
+769 VGKVLAKDVQ
-779 EGKSKIHK
+779 EGKNKVHK

-799 LINNAKV
+799 VINNAKIR
-806 NSLPVVGLFGNE
+806 SLPIQEGNE
-818 TEEVALQT
+818 TTLVELQT

-832 GQQVLGHHI
+832 GQQVLGHRILGVTSVQDLSSNVSRTVAEESLRDLFVKDKNASI
-841 LTVSSTKDLRD
+841 LTYDPAK
-852 AAGLVVSETSLHR
+852 AAG
-865 LFEQDRNASVL
+865 
-876 TFDPA
+876 
-881 RASVYELFRVNGS
+881 YELFRVNGS

-900 AEDIKLK
+900 AEDVQLRKPKIKKLAVG
-907 KPRTRKLAI
+907 RKL
-916 GRRLTRDDLIL
+916 TRNDLIL
-927 LAKNGVTHVSV
+927 MAKNGVTHVSV
-938 PRPRTYELLKF
+938 PRARVFELQKF

-964 SAGDEV
+964 STGDEV
-970 HVGDLLANGYACADG
+970 HAGDLLANGYASVEG
-985 ELALGKNLLLAYVP
+985 ELALGKNLLVAYVP

-1014 LVHDDS
+1014 LVRDDS

-1047 PNVSKELT
+1047 PNVSKELA
-1055 RHLDERGIVRVGAH
+1055 RHLDERGVVQVGAH

-1125 EITKDS
+1125 EITKDN

-1141 RIVKVYVA
+1141 RIIKVYVA

-1173 LPLEDMPFLED
+1173 LPEEDMPFLQD

-1206 LEASLGMAARKLNV
+1206 LEASLGMAARMLNV
-1220 RAVTP
+1220 RAMTP

-1231 EEEIRG
+1231 EEEIKA
-1237 LLLKAGMSD
+1237 LLRKAGLSD
-1246 SGKESVRDGIDGGY
+1246 SGKENVRDGVFGKY
-1260 FDNQVTVGE
+1260 FDSQVTVGE

-1323 STVLQEMLTVK
+1323 STVLQEMLTIK
-1334 SDDLEGRRIA
+1334 SDDLEGRRVA
-1344 YERLTKGSNLFET
+1344 YERLTKGNNLFET
-1357 GQPESFNV
+1357 GSPESFNV

-1386 RSRSVKNLYEDNEE
+1386 HAKSTKVVLEDNE

>member
-1 MAAATNI
+1 MRVAGNI
-8 IDFTKIKSSYTMPDL
+8 IDFTKIKSSYAMPDL
-23 LQLQKASY
+23 LQLQKTSY
-31 DWLLGA
+31 DWLLGP

-55 IEYVTHKVEEPA
+55 IEYVNHDIEQPA
-67 KSMED
+67 KLMEN
-72 CRKAGLSYEAM
+72 CRKAGLSFEAM

-91 NKETGEIREQALIV
+91 NKETGEIREQPLII
-105 TQIPLMTPYGT
+105 TQVPLMTPFGT

-128 QLVRSPGIYFE
+128 QLVRSPGVYFE

-147 AQVYMVTLIPDRG
+147 AQIYMVTLIPDRG

-169 DEIVYTRLRKK
+169 DDVIYTRLRKK
-180 ARKIPVTLVLKALGM
+180 ARKVPVTLVLKALGIE
-195 DSNED
+195 SNEE
-200 ILREFTEK
+200 IERLFTIEK
-208 RTERLTVDQ
+208 TERLSTEQLRLVFDQ
-217 LQQTYDQSEYS
+217 AEYT
-228 AAEPLL
+228 AVEPLL
-234 GTTGKELI
+234 DSKGKEII
-242 KEGAPITAK
+242 KEGAAITRK
-251 AVELLR
+251 AMSLLENHR
-257 KRNATSLVVTSRQ
+257 ASSFLVSSRQ
-270 PDRWVL
+270 PDRWIIK
-276 RTLKSDK
+276 TLKADK
-283 TTNQEEAVKQIFK
+283 TTNQEDAVKQIFK

-302 RLTPEAA
+302 RLTLEAA
-309 QNLLST
+309 QSLLST
-315 LLLDPSYN
+315 LLTDHAYN
-323 TFNPIGRYKIDRRF
+323 TFAPIGRYKINKRF
-337 GLKNVSPI
+337 GTDSDSAV
-345 LTKEDYIA
+345 LTKDDYVSIIR
-353 VMHHLIDI
+353 HLIDI

-389 VQDSMLK
+389 IQDSMLK
-396 VAKATKDKVSI
+396 VAKATRDKVTI
-407 YSPEQMMNLQNVLN
+407 YSSEQMMNLQNVLN
-421 TKPIISSIRNF
+421 TKPVISSIRNF

-502 SSYARLDEYGFITAP
+502 SSYAKLDQFGFITAP
-517 YAHVQ
+517 YARVAN
-522 HGRKDEAGV
+522 GRKDEKNV
-531 VYMDAEEEERHS
+531 VYMDAEEEEHHS
-543 IAQANTDVDERN
+543 IAQANTAVDAK
-555 RVISR
+555 SHLTSK

-570 GEILPKELSAGKID
+570 GEILPKELPASKVD
-584 YIDLVPAQV
+584 YIDLLPSQV
-593 FGVSAS
+593 FGISAS

-622 VPLVNPD
+622 VPLVRPD

-634 TSMEGRVVH
+634 TAMEGRVVH
-643 DNGDLVLCDLD
+643 DNGDLVLSDVD
-654 GVVTYVDAEKVRVS
+654 GIVSYVDAEQIRIS
-668 PEPDAASL
+668 PL
-676 REGNVQV
+676 VNVADLQAGSIPV
-683 DVVPVMLASDAA
+683 DVIPVMLASDAN
-695 VEAARSGDVRMVPI
+695 EPGILGDVRMVPI
-709 SFLPEAVSSDV
+709 SFAPVGVPEVILKLIGLEIS
-720 LQMVG
+720 
-725 HELTR
+725 R
-730 EQLDAMPDQGIESF
+730 EQVETLSDEGVESF
-744 QYVPAGSIVQNSLKD
+744 QYVPAGSIVQNSLTD
-759 LIEIQTNDDL
+759 LFDVLTNDSL
-769 VGRTLAIDVQ
+769 VGKVLAKDVQ
-779 EGKSKIHK
+779 EGKNKVHK

-799 LINNAKV
+799 VINNAKIR
-806 NSLPVVGLFGNE
+806 SLPIQEDNE
-818 TEEVALQT
+818 TTLVELQT

-832 GQQVLGHHI
+832 GQQVLGHRILGVTSVQDLSSNISRTVAEESLRDLFVKDKNASI
-841 LTVSSTKDLRD
+841 LTYDPAK
-852 AAGLVVSETSLHR
+852 AAG
-865 LFEQDRNASVL
+865 
-876 TFDPA
+876 
-881 RASVYELFRVNGS
+881 YELFRVNGS

-900 AEDIKLK
+900 AEDVQLRKPKIKKLAVG
-907 KPRTRKLAI
+907 RKL
-916 GRRLTRDDLIL
+916 TRNDLIL
-927 LAKNGVTHVSV
+927 MAKNGVTHVSV
-938 PRPRTYELLKF
+938 PRARVFELQKF

-964 SAGDEV
+964 STGDEV
-970 HVGDLLANGYACADG
+970 HAGDLLANGYASVEG
-985 ELALGKNLLLAYVP
+985 ELALGKNLLVAYVP

-1014 LVHDDS
+1014 LVRDDS

-1047 PNVSKELT
+1047 PNVSKELA
-1055 RHLDERGIVRVGAH
+1055 RHLDERGVVQVGAH

-1125 EITKDS
+1125 EITKDN

-1141 RIVKVYVA
+1141 RIIKVYVA

-1173 LPLEDMPFLED
+1173 LPEEDMPFLQD

-1206 LEASLGMAARKLNV
+1206 LEASLGMAARMLNV
-1220 RAVTP
+1220 RAMTP

-1231 EEEIRG
+1231 EEEIKA
-1237 LLLKAGMSD
+1237 LLRKAGLSD
-1246 SGKESVRDGIDGGY
+1246 SGKEDVRDGVFGKY
-1260 FDNQVTVGE
+1260 FDSQVTVGE

-1323 STVLQEMLTVK
+1323 STVLQEMLTIK
-1334 SDDLEGRRIA
+1334 SDDLEGRRVA
-1344 YERLTKGSNLFET
+1344 YERLTKGNNLFET
-1357 GQPESFNV
+1357 GSPESFNV

-1386 RSRSVKNLYEDNEE
+1386 HAKSTKVVLEDNE

>member
-1 MAAATNI
+1 MRVAGDI
-8 IDFTKIKSSYTMPDL
+8 IDFTKIKSSYAMPDL
-23 LQLQKASY
+23 LQLQKTSY
-31 DWLLGA
+31 DWLLGP

-55 IEYVTHKVEEPA
+55 IEYVNHNIERPV
-67 KSMED
+67 KSIEN
-72 CRKAGLSYEAM
+72 CRKAGLSFEAM

-91 NKETGEIREQALIV
+91 NKETGEIREQPLII
-105 TQIPLMTPYGT
+105 TQIPLMTPFGT

-128 QLVRSPGIYFE
+128 QLVRSPGVYFE

-147 AQVYMVTLIPDRG
+147 AQIYMVTLIPDRG
-160 NWMEIEAGK
+160 NWMEIESGK
-169 DEIVYTRLRKK
+169 DDVIYTRLRKK
-180 ARKIPVTLVLKALGM
+180 AHKVPMTLVLKALGIE
-195 DSNED
+195 SNEE
-200 ILREFTEK
+200 IERLFTIEK
-208 RTERLTVDQ
+208 TERLSTEQ
-217 LQQTYDQSEYS
+217 LRSVFNQAEYT
-228 AAEPLL
+228 AVEPLL
-234 GTTGKELI
+234 DSKGKEII
-242 KEGAPITAK
+242 KEGAAITGK
-251 AVELLR
+251 AMSLLENHGAR
-257 KRNATSLVVTSRQ
+257 SFLVSSRQ
-270 PDRWVL
+270 PDRWIVK
-276 RTLKSDK
+276 TLKADK
-283 TTNQEEAVKQIFK
+283 TTNQEEAVKQVFK

-302 RLTPEAA
+302 RLTLEAA
-309 QNLLST
+309 QSLLST
-315 LLLDPSYN
+315 LLTDQAYN
-323 TFNPIGRYKIDRRF
+323 TFAPIGRYKINKRF
-337 GLKNVSPI
+337 GTDNDSAV
-345 LTKEDYIA
+345 LTKDDYVSIIR
-353 VMHHLIDI
+353 HLIDI

-389 VQDSMLK
+389 IQDSMLK
-396 VAKATKDKVSI
+396 VAKATRDKVTI
-407 YSPEQMMNLQNVLN
+407 YSSEQMMNLQNVLN
-421 TKPIISSIRNF
+421 TKPVISSIRNF

-502 SSYARLDEYGFITAP
+502 SSYAKLDQYGFITAP
-517 YAHVQ
+517 YAKVTN
-522 HGRKDEAGV
+522 GRKDEKNV
-531 VYMDAEEEERHS
+531 VYMDAEEEEYHS
-543 IAQANTDVDERN
+543 IAQANTAVDEK
-555 RVISR
+555 SHLTSK

-570 GEILPKELSAGKID
+570 GEILPKELPASKVD
-584 YIDLVPAQV
+584 YIDLLPSQI
-593 FGVSAS
+593 FGISAS

-622 VPLVNPD
+622 VPLVRPD

-634 TSMEGRVVH
+634 TAMEGRVVH
-643 DNGDLVLCDLD
+643 DNGDLVLSDVD
-654 GVVTYVDAEKVRVS
+654 GIVSYVDAEQIRIS
-668 PEPDAASL
+668 PLA
-676 REGNVQV
+676 NVADLQAGSIPV
-683 DVVPVMLASDAA
+683 DVIPVMLASDAN
-695 VEAARSGDVRMVPI
+695 EPGILGDVRMVPI
-709 SFLPEAVSSDV
+709 SFAPAGVPDGILKLIGSEIS
-720 LQMVG
+720 
-725 HELTR
+725 R
-730 EQLDAMPDQGIESF
+730 EQVEALSDNRVESF
-744 QYVPAGSIVQNSLKD
+744 QYVPAGSIVQNSLTD
-759 LIEIQTNDDL
+759 LFDVQTNDSL
-769 VGRTLAIDVQ
+769 VGKVLAKDVP
-779 EGKSKIHK
+779 EGKNKVHK

-799 LINNAKV
+799 LINNAKIR
-806 NSLPVVGLFGNE
+806 SLPIQEGDE
-818 TEEVALQT
+818 TTSIELQM

-832 GQQVLGHHI
+832 GQQVLGHRILGVTSVQDLSSNIGRTVGEESLRELFARDKNASI
-841 LTVSSTKDLRD
+841 LTY
-852 AAGLVVSETSLHR
+852 
-865 LFEQDRNASVL
+865 
-876 TFDPA
+876 DPA
-881 RASVYELFRVNGS
+881 KAANYELFRVNGS

-900 AEDIKLK
+900 AEDVQLRKPKVKKLAVG
-907 KPRTRKLAI
+907 RKL
-916 GRRLTRDDLIL
+916 THDDLIL
-927 LAKNGVTHVSV
+927 MAKNGVSHVSV
-938 PRPRTYELLKF
+938 PRARVFELQKF
-949 KRTNQDTCINQHPAV
+949 KRTNQDTCINQHPAL
-964 SAGDEV
+964 STGDEV
-970 HVGDLLANGYACADG
+970 HVGDLLANGYASAEG
-985 ELALGKNLLLAYVP
+985 ELALGKNLLVAYVP

-1014 LVHDDS
+1014 LVRDDS
-1020 LSSIHIKEHKIE
+1020 LSSIHIKEHKVE

-1047 PNVSKELT
+1047 PNVSKELA
-1055 RHLDERGIVRVGAH
+1055 RHLDERGVVQVGAH

-1125 EITKDS
+1125 EITKDN

-1141 RIVKVYVA
+1141 RIIKVYVA

-1173 LPLEDMPFLED
+1173 LPEEDMPFLQD

-1206 LEASLGMAARKLNV
+1206 LEASLGIAARKLNR

-1231 EEEIRG
+1231 EEEIKA
-1237 LLLKAGMSD
+1237 LLRKAGLND
-1246 SGKESVRDGIDGGY
+1246 SGKEDVRDGVYGKY
-1260 FDNQVTVGE
+1260 FDSQVTVGE

-1323 STVLQEMLTVK
+1323 STVLQEMLTIK
-1334 SDDLEGRRIA
+1334 SDDLEGRRVA
-1344 YERLTKGSNLFET
+1344 YERLTKGNNLFET
-1357 GQPESFNV
+1357 GSPESFNV

-1386 RSRSVKNLYEDNEE
+1386 HAKSTKVVLEDNE

>member
-1 MAAATNI
+1 MRVAANI
-8 IDFTKIKSSYTMPDL
+8 IDFTKIKSSYAMPDL
-23 LQLQKASY
+23 LQLQKTSY
-31 DWLLGA
+31 DWLLGP
-37 GLAQIFA
+37 GLAQIFT

-55 IEYVTHKVEEPA
+55 IEYVSHDTERPGRL
-67 KSMED
+67 MES

-83 VRANFRLI
+83 IRANFKLI
-91 NKETGEIREQALIV
+91 NKETGEIREQPLIV
-105 TQIPLMTPYGT
+105 TQIPLMTAYGT

-128 QLVRSPGIYFE
+128 QLVRSPGVYFE

-147 AQVYMVTLIPDRG
+147 AQVFMVTLIPDRG

-169 DEIVYTRLRKK
+169 DDVIYTRLRKK
-180 ARKIPVTLVLKALGM
+180 AHKIPVTLVLKALGIE
-195 DSNED
+195 SNEE
-200 ILREFTEK
+200 IKRLFTVEK
-208 RTERLTVDQ
+208 TERMSVEQ
-217 LQQTYDQSEYS
+217 LRSAIEQTEYR

-234 GTTGKELI
+234 DSRGKEII
-242 KEGAPITAK
+242 KEGAVLNGK
-251 AVELLR
+251 ALSLLE
-257 KRNATSLVVTSRQ
+257 NHGISLFLVSSSQ
-270 PDRWVL
+270 PDRWIL
-276 RTLKSDK
+276 KTLSIDK
-283 TTNQEEAVKQIFK
+283 TTNQEDAIKQIFK

-302 RLTPEAA
+302 RLTIEAA

-315 LLLDPSYN
+315 LLTDEAYN
-323 TFNPIGRYKIDRRF
+323 TYTPIGRYKINKRF
-337 GLKNVSPI
+337 GTGTSSSV
-345 LTKEDYIA
+345 LTTDDYIA
-353 VMHHLIDI
+353 IVRHLIDI

-366 NFDDID
+366 SFDDID

-379 RRVGELLAEE
+379 RCVGELLAEE
-389 VQDSMLK
+389 IQDSMLK
-396 VAKATKDKVSI
+396 VAKATRDKVTI
-407 YSPEQMMNLQNVLN
+407 YSSEQMMNLQNVLN

-502 SSYARLDEYGFITAP
+502 SSYATLDQYGFITAP
-517 YAHVQ
+517 YAKVSN
-522 HGRKDEAGV
+522 GRKDERDV
-531 VYMDAEEEERHS
+531 VYMDAEEEEHHS
-543 IAQANTDVDERN
+543 IAQANTAVDEEGRLT
-555 RVISR
+555 SK

-570 GEILPKELSAGKID
+570 GEILPKEVPANKVD
-584 YIDLVPAQV
+584 YIDLLPSQI
-593 FGVSAS
+593 FGISAS

-622 VPLVNPD
+622 VPLVRPD
-629 RARVS
+629 QTRVS
-634 TSMEGRVVH
+634 TTMEGRVVR
-643 DNGDLVLCDLD
+643 DNGDLVLSDVD
-654 GVVTYVDAEKVRVS
+654 GVVSYVDAEQIKVS
-668 PEPDAASL
+668 PLVTAEDLQSGSVA
-676 REGNVQV
+676 V
-683 DVVPVMLASDAA
+683 DVIPVMLAA
-695 VEAARSGDVRMVPI
+695 EAEEPGIIGEARMVPI
-709 SFLPEAVSSDV
+709 SFAPEGVPEDV
-720 LQMVG
+720 LALIG
-725 HELTR
+725 SEISHEQIEALAD
-730 EQLDAMPDQGIESF
+730 EGVESF
-744 QYVPAGSIVQNSLKD
+744 QYVPAGSIVQNSLTDLFDVQTNGD
-759 LIEIQTNDDL
+759 LIGQS
-769 VGRTLAIDVQ
+769 LAQDVQ
-779 EGKSKIHK
+779 EGKSKVHK

-799 LINNAKV
+799 LINNAKIR
-806 NSLPVVGLFGNE
+806 SLPIQRGDEVVE
-818 TEEVALQT
+818 ADLQI
-826 LTMTPI
+826 LSMTPI
-832 GQQVLGHHI
+832 GQQVLGHRI
-841 LTVSSTKDLRD
+841 LRVSSTQDLSSSAGRIVSEESLRD
-852 AAGLVVSETSLHR
+852 LLM
-865 LFEQDRNASVL
+865 QDKNASIL
-876 TFDPA
+876 TYDPA
-881 RASVYELFRVNGS
+881 KTAAYELFRVNGS
-894 LAGQTL
+894 LVGQTL
-900 AEDIKLK
+900 AENVQLRKPKAKKLMVG
-907 KPRTRKLAI
+907 RKL
-916 GRRLTRDDLIL
+916 TRADLIL
-927 LAKNGVTHVSV
+927 MAKNGVTHVSV
-938 PRPRTYELLKF
+938 PQARVFELQKF

-964 SAGDEV
+964 SIGDEV
-970 HVGDLLANGYACADG
+970 HAGDLLANGYASVDG
-985 ELALGKNLLLAYVP
+985 ELALGKNLLVAYVP

-1014 LVHDDS
+1014 LVRDDS

-1047 PNVSKELT
+1047 PNVSKELA
-1055 RHLDERGIVRVGAH
+1055 RHLDDRGVVQIGAH

-1131 TSDALPVGVE
+1131 TSDTLPVGVE
-1141 RIVKVYVA
+1141 RIIKVYVA

-1173 LPLEDMPFLED
+1173 LPEEDMPFLED

-1206 LEASLGMAARKLNV
+1206 LEASLGIAARKLNV
-1220 RAVTP
+1220 RALTP

-1231 EEEIRG
+1231 EEEIKA
-1237 LLLKAGMSD
+1237 LLVKAGLSE
-1246 SGKESVRDGIDGGY
+1246 SGKETVRDGVYGNE
-1260 FDNQVTVGE
+1260 FDSKVTVGE

-1323 STVLQEMLTVK
+1323 STVLQEMLTIK
-1334 SDDLEGRRIA
+1334 SDDLEGRRVA
-1344 YERLTKGSNLFET
+1344 YERLTKGNNLFET
-1357 GQPESFNV
+1357 GFPESFNV

-1371 GLGLDLETLP
+1371 GLGLDLESLP
-1381 KAGDT
+1381 KAGEVYAKST
-1386 RSRSVKNLYEDNEE
+1386 KLLLEDNE

>member
-1 MAAATNI
+1 MRVAGDS
-8 IDFTKIKSSYTMPDL
+8 IDFTKIKSSYAMPDL
-23 LQLQKASY
+23 LQLQKTSY
-31 DWLLGA
+31 DWLLGP
-37 GLAQIFA
+37 GFAQIFA

-55 IEYVTHKVEEPA
+55 IEYVNHDIEQPA
-67 KSMED
+67 KSMEN
-72 CRKAGLSYEAM
+72 CRKAGLSFEAM

-91 NKETGEIREQALIV
+91 DKETGEIREQPLII
-105 TQIPLMTPYGT
+105 TQIPLMTPFGT

-128 QLVRSPGIYFE
+128 QLVRSPGVYFE

-147 AQVYMVTLIPDRG
+147 AQIYMVTLIPDRG

-169 DEIVYTRLRKK
+169 DDVIYTRLRKK
-180 ARKIPVTLVLKALGM
+180 AHKIPVTLVLKALGIE
-195 DSNED
+195 SNEE
-200 ILREFTEK
+200 IERLFTIEK
-208 RTERLTVDQ
+208 TERLSTEQ
-217 LQQTYDQSEYS
+217 LRSVFGQAEYT
-228 AAEPLL
+228 AVEPLL
-234 GTTGKELI
+234 DSKGKEII
-242 KEGAPITAK
+242 KEGAAITGK
-251 AVELLR
+251 AMSLLE
-257 KRNATSLVVTSRQ
+257 NHGASSFLVSSRQ
-270 PDRWVL
+270 PDRWIVK
-276 RTLKSDK
+276 TLKADK

-302 RLTPEAA
+302 RLTLEAA
-309 QNLLST
+309 QSLLST
-315 LLLDPSYN
+315 LLTDQAYN
-323 TFNPIGRYKIDRRF
+323 TFTLIGRYKINKRF
-337 GLKNVSPI
+337 GTDSDSAV
-345 LTKEDYIA
+345 LTRDDYISIIR
-353 VMHHLIDI
+353 HLIDI

-389 VQDSMLK
+389 IQDSMLK
-396 VAKATKDKVSI
+396 VAKATRDKVTI
-407 YSPEQMMNLQNVLN
+407 YSSEQMMNLQNVLN
-421 TKPIISSIRNF
+421 TKPVISSIRNF

-502 SSYARLDEYGFITAP
+502 SSYAKLDQYGFITAP
-517 YAHVQ
+517 YAKVAN
-522 HGRKDEAGV
+522 GRKDEKNV
-531 VYMDAEEEERHS
+531 VYMDAEEEEHHS
-543 IAQANTDVDERN
+543 IAQANTAVDEKN
-555 RVISR
+555 HLTSK

-570 GEILPKELSAGKID
+570 GEILPKELLAGKVD
-584 YIDLVPAQV
+584 YIDLLPSQV
-593 FGVSAS
+593 FGISAS

-622 VPLVNPD
+622 VPLVRPD

-634 TSMEGRVVH
+634 TAMEGRVVR
-643 DNGDLVLCDLD
+643 DNGDLVLSDVD
-654 GVVTYVDAEKVRVS
+654 GIVSYVDAEQIRISPAVS
-668 PEPDAASL
+668 VVDLQAGSIP
-676 REGNVQV
+676 V
-683 DVVPVMLASDAA
+683 DVMPVMLASDTS
-695 VEAARSGDVRMVPI
+695 EPGILGDVRMVPI
-709 SFLPEAVSSDV
+709 SFAPAGVPEST
-720 LQMVG
+720 LKLVG
-725 HELTR
+725 SEISR
-730 EQLDAMPDQGIESF
+730 EQIEALADAGVESF
-744 QYVPAGSIVQNSLKD
+744 QYVLAGSVVQNSLTD
-759 LIEIQTNDDL
+759 LFDVQTNDGL
-769 VGRTLAIDVQ
+769 VGKVLAEDVQ
-779 EGKSKIHK
+779 EGKNKVHR

-799 LINNAKV
+799 LINNAKIR
-806 NSLPVVGLFGNE
+806 SLPIREGDE
-818 TEEVALQT
+818 TNSVELQA

-832 GQQVLGHHI
+832 GQQVLGHRILHVTSAQDLSFSIGRMVGEESLRDLFARDKNASI
-841 LTVSSTKDLRD
+841 LTYDPAK
-852 AAGLVVSETSLHR
+852 AAG
-865 LFEQDRNASVL
+865 
-876 TFDPA
+876 
-881 RASVYELFRVNGS
+881 YELFRVNGS
-894 LAGQTL
+894 LVGQTL
-900 AEDIKLK
+900 AEDIQLR
-907 KPRTRKLAI
+907 KPKVKRLAVGRK
-916 GRRLTRDDLIL
+916 LTRDDLIL
-927 LAKNGVTHVSV
+927 MAKNGVTHVSV
-938 PRPRTYELLKF
+938 PQARVFELQKF
-949 KRTNQDTCINQHPAV
+949 KRTNQDTCINQHSAV
-964 SAGDEV
+964 STGDEV
-970 HVGDLLANGYACADG
+970 HVDDLLANGYASAEG
-985 ELALGKNLLLAYVP
+985 ELALGKNLLVAYVP

-1014 LVHDDS
+1014 LVRDDS

-1047 PNVSKELT
+1047 PNVSKELA
-1055 RHLDERGIVRVGAH
+1055 RHLDERGVVQVGAH

-1125 EITKDS
+1125 EITKDN

-1141 RIVKVYVA
+1141 RIIKVYVA

-1173 LPLEDMPFLED
+1173 LPQEDMPFLQD

-1189 VILSPLGVPSRM
+1189 VVLSPLGVPSRM

-1206 LEASLGMAARKLNV
+1206 LEASLGIAARRLNQ

-1231 EEEIRG
+1231 EEEIKA
-1237 LLLKAGMSD
+1237 LLRKAGLSD
-1246 SGKESVRDGIDGGY
+1246 SGKEDVRDGVNGKC
-1260 FDNQVTVGE
+1260 FDSQVTVGE

-1323 STVLQEMLTVK
+1323 STVLQEMLTIK
-1334 SDDLEGRRIA
+1334 SDDLEGRRVA
-1344 YERLTKGSNLFET
+1344 YERLTKGNNLFET
-1357 GQPESFNV
+1357 GSPESFNV

-1386 RSRSVKNLYEDNEE
+1386 RTKSTKVVLEDNE

>member
-1 MAAATNI
+1 MAGNI
-8 IDFTKIKSSYTMPDL
+8 IDFTKIKSSYAMPDL
-23 LQLQKASY
+23 LQLQKTSY
-31 DWLLGA
+31 DWLLGP

-55 IEYVTHKVEEPA
+55 IEYVNHDIERPA
-67 KSMED
+67 KSMEN
-72 CRKAGLSYEAM
+72 CRKAGLSFEAM

-91 NKETGEIREQALIV
+91 NKETGEIREQPLII
-105 TQIPLMTPYGT
+105 TQIPLMTPFGT

-128 QLVRSPGIYFE
+128 QLVRSPGVYFE

-147 AQVYMVTLIPDRG
+147 AQIYMVTLIPDRG

-169 DEIVYTRLRKK
+169 DDVIYTRLRKK
-180 ARKIPVTLVLKALGM
+180 AHKVPMTLVLKALGIE
-195 DSNED
+195 SNEE
-200 ILREFTEK
+200 IERLFTIEK
-208 RTERLTVDQ
+208 TERLSTEQLRSVFDQ
-217 LQQTYDQSEYS
+217 VEY
-228 AAEPLL
+228 AAVEPLL
-234 GTTGKELI
+234 DSKGKEII
-242 KEGAPITAK
+242 KEGAAITRK
-251 AVELLR
+251 AMSLLENHGAR
-257 KRNATSLVVTSRQ
+257 SFLVSSRQ
-270 PDRWVL
+270 PDRWIVK
-276 RTLKSDK
+276 TLKADK

-302 RLTPEAA
+302 RLTLEAA
-309 QNLLST
+309 QSLLST
-315 LLLDPSYN
+315 LLTDQAYN
-323 TFNPIGRYKIDRRF
+323 TFTPIGRYKINKRF
-337 GLKNVSPI
+337 GTDSDSAVLTRDDYVSI
-345 LTKEDYIA
+345 IR
-353 VMHHLIDI
+353 HLIDI

-389 VQDSMLK
+389 IQDSMLK
-396 VAKATKDKVSI
+396 VAKATRDKVTI
-407 YSPEQMMNLQNVLN
+407 YSSEQMMNLQNVLN
-421 TKPIISSIRNF
+421 TKPVISSIRNF
-432 FGQSQLS
+432 YGQSQLS

-502 SSYARLDEYGFITAP
+502 SSYAKLDQYGFITAP
-517 YAHVQ
+517 YAKVEK
-522 HGRKDEAGV
+522 GRKDEKNV
-531 VYMDAEEEERHS
+531 VYMDAEEEEYHS
-543 IAQANTDVDERN
+543 IAQANTAVDEK
-555 RVISR
+555 SR
-560 TVIAR
+560 LTSKTVIAR

-570 GEILPKELSAGKID
+570 GEILPKELPAGKVD
-584 YIDLVPAQV
+584 YIDLLPSQI
-593 FGVSAS
+593 FGISAS

-622 VPLVNPD
+622 VPLVRPD

-634 TSMEGRVVH
+634 TAMEGRVVH
-643 DNGDLVLCDLD
+643 DNGDLVLSDVD
-654 GVVTYVDAEKVRVS
+654 GIVSYVDAEQIRIS
-668 PEPDAASL
+668 PLADVTDLQAGSIP
-676 REGNVQV
+676 V
-683 DVVPVMLASDAA
+683 DVIPVMLAS
-695 VEAARSGDVRMVPI
+695 EANEPGILGDVRMVPI
-709 SFLPEAVSSDV
+709 SFAPAGVSEDI
-720 LQMVG
+720 LNLVG
-725 HELTR
+725 SEISR
-730 EQLDAMPDQGIESF
+730 EQVEVLSDAGVESF
-744 QYVPAGSIVQNSLKD
+744 QFVPAGSIVQNSLTD
-759 LIEIQTNDDL
+759 LFDVQINDGL
-769 VGRTLAIDVQ
+769 VGQVLAEDIQ
-779 EGKSKIHK
+779 EGKNKVHK

-799 LINNAKV
+799 LINNAKIR
-806 NSLPVVGLFGNE
+806 SLPIQEGDE
-818 TEEVALQT
+818 TTSVELQM
-826 LTMTPI
+826 LAMTPI
-832 GQQVLGHHI
+832 GQQVLGHRI
-841 LTVSSTKDLRD
+841 LGVTSGQDLSSSIGRTVGEESLRD
-852 AAGLVVSETSLHR
+852 
-865 LFEQDRNASVL
+865 LFARDKNASVL
-876 TFDPA
+876 TYDPA
-881 RASVYELFRVNGS
+881 KAAGYELFRVNGS
-894 LAGQTL
+894 LTGQTL
-900 AEDIKLK
+900 AEDIQLR
-907 KPRTRKLAI
+907 KPKVRKLAV
-916 GRRLTRDDLIL
+916 GRKLTRNDLIL
-927 LAKNGVTHVSV
+927 MAKNGVTHVSV
-938 PRPRTYELLKF
+938 PRARVFELQKF

-964 SAGDEV
+964 STGAEV
-970 HVGDLLANGYACADG
+970 HVGDLLANGYASAEG
-985 ELALGKNLLLAYVP
+985 ELALGKNLLVAYVP

-1014 LVHDDS
+1014 LVRDDS

-1047 PNVSKELT
+1047 PNVSKELA
-1055 RHLDERGIVRVGAH
+1055 RHLDERGVVQVGAH

-1125 EITKDS
+1125 EITKDN

-1141 RIVKVYVA
+1141 RIIKVYVA

-1173 LPLEDMPFLED
+1173 LPEEDMPFLQD

-1206 LEASLGMAARKLNV
+1206 LEASLGIAARKLNV
-1220 RAVTP
+1220 RAITP
-1225 VFNGAT
+1225 VFNGAN
-1231 EEEIRG
+1231 EEEIKA
-1237 LLLKAGMSD
+1237 LLRKAGLND
-1246 SGKESVRDGIDGGY
+1246 SGKEDVRDGVYGKY
-1260 FDNQVTVGE
+1260 FDSQVTVGE
-1269 AYILKLIHL
+1269 AYVLKLIHL

-1323 STVLQEMLTVK
+1323 STVLQEMLTIK
-1334 SDDLEGRRIA
+1334 SDDLEGRRVA
-1344 YERLTKGSNLFET
+1344 YERLTKGNNLFET
-1357 GQPESFNV
+1357 GSPESFNV

-1386 RSRSVKNLYEDNEE
+1386 HAKSTKVVLEDNE

>member
-1 MAAATNI
+1 MRVAGNI
-8 IDFTKIKSSYTMPDL
+8 IDFTKIKSSYAMPDL
-23 LQLQKASY
+23 LQLQKTSY
-31 DWLLGA
+31 DWLLGP

-55 IEYVTHKVEEPA
+55 IEYVNHDIEQPA
-67 KSMED
+67 KLMEN
-72 CRKAGLSYEAM
+72 CRKAGLSFEAM

-91 NKETGEIREQALIV
+91 NKETGEIREQPLII
-105 TQIPLMTPYGT
+105 TQVPLMTPFGT

-128 QLVRSPGIYFE
+128 QLVRSPGVYFE

-147 AQVYMVTLIPDRG
+147 AQIYMVTLIPDRG

-169 DEIVYTRLRKK
+169 DDVIYTRLRKK
-180 ARKIPVTLVLKALGM
+180 ARKVPVTLVLKALGIE
-195 DSNED
+195 SNEE
-200 ILREFTEK
+200 IERLFTIEK
-208 RTERLTVDQ
+208 TERLSTEQLRLVFDQ
-217 LQQTYDQSEYS
+217 AEYT
-228 AAEPLL
+228 AVEPLL
-234 GTTGKELI
+234 DSKGKEII
-242 KEGAPITAK
+242 KEGAAITRK
-251 AVELLR
+251 AMSLLENHR
-257 KRNATSLVVTSRQ
+257 ASSFLVSSRQ
-270 PDRWVL
+270 PDRWIIK
-276 RTLKSDK
+276 TLKADK
-283 TTNQEEAVKQIFK
+283 TTNQEDAVKQIFK

-302 RLTPEAA
+302 RLTLEAA
-309 QNLLST
+309 QSLLST
-315 LLLDPSYN
+315 LLTDHAYN
-323 TFNPIGRYKIDRRF
+323 TFAPIGRYKINKRF
-337 GLKNVSPI
+337 GTDSDSAV
-345 LTKEDYIA
+345 LTKDDYVSIIR
-353 VMHHLIDI
+353 HLIDI

-389 VQDSMLK
+389 IQDSMLK
-396 VAKATKDKVSI
+396 VAKATRDKVTI
-407 YSPEQMMNLQNVLN
+407 YSSEQMMNLQNVLN
-421 TKPIISSIRNF
+421 TKPVISSIRNF

-502 SSYARLDEYGFITAP
+502 SSYAKLDQFGFITAP
-517 YAHVQ
+517 YARVAN
-522 HGRKDEAGV
+522 GRKDEKNV
-531 VYMDAEEEERHS
+531 VYMDAEEEEHHS
-543 IAQANTDVDERN
+543 IAQANTAVDAK
-555 RVISR
+555 SHLTSK

-570 GEILPKELSAGKID
+570 GEILPKELPASKVD
-584 YIDLVPAQV
+584 YIDLLPSQV
-593 FGVSAS
+593 FGISAS

-622 VPLVNPD
+622 VPLVRPD

-634 TSMEGRVVH
+634 TAMEGRVVH
-643 DNGDLVLCDLD
+643 DNGDLVLSDVD
-654 GVVTYVDAEKVRVS
+654 GIVSYVDAEQIRIS
-668 PEPDAASL
+668 PL
-676 REGNVQV
+676 VNVADLQAGSIPV
-683 DVVPVMLASDAA
+683 DVIPVMLASDAN
-695 VEAARSGDVRMVPI
+695 EPGILGDVRMVPI
-709 SFLPEAVSSDV
+709 SFAPVGVPEVILKLIGLEIS
-720 LQMVG
+720 
-725 HELTR
+725 R
-730 EQLDAMPDQGIESF
+730 EQVETLSDEGVESF
-744 QYVPAGSIVQNSLKD
+744 QYVPAGSIVQNSLTD
-759 LIEIQTNDDL
+759 LFDVLTNDSL
-769 VGRTLAIDVQ
+769 VGKVLAKDVQ
-779 EGKSKIHK
+779 EGKNKVHK

-799 LINNAKV
+799 VINNAKIR
-806 NSLPVVGLFGNE
+806 SLPIQEGNE
-818 TEEVALQT
+818 TTLVELQT

-832 GQQVLGHHI
+832 GQQVLGHRILGVTSVQDLSSNVSRTVAEESLRDLFVKDKNASI
-841 LTVSSTKDLRD
+841 LTYDPAK
-852 AAGLVVSETSLHR
+852 AAG
-865 LFEQDRNASVL
+865 
-876 TFDPA
+876 
-881 RASVYELFRVNGS
+881 YELFRVNGS

-900 AEDIKLK
+900 AEDVQLRKPKIKKLAVG
-907 KPRTRKLAI
+907 RKL
-916 GRRLTRDDLIL
+916 TRNDLIL
-927 LAKNGVTHVSV
+927 MAKNGVTHVSV
-938 PRPRTYELLKF
+938 PRARVFELQKF

-964 SAGDEV
+964 STGDEV
-970 HVGDLLANGYACADG
+970 HAGDLLANGYASVEG
-985 ELALGKNLLLAYVP
+985 ELALGKNLLVAYVP

-1014 LVHDDS
+1014 LVRDDS

-1047 PNVSKELT
+1047 PNVSKELA
-1055 RHLDERGIVRVGAH
+1055 RHLDERGVVQVGAH

-1125 EITKDS
+1125 EITKDN

-1141 RIVKVYVA
+1141 RIIKVYVA

-1173 LPLEDMPFLED
+1173 LPEEDMPFLQD

-1206 LEASLGMAARKLNV
+1206 LEASLGMAARMLNV
-1220 RAVTP
+1220 RAMTP

-1231 EEEIRG
+1231 EEEIKA
-1237 LLLKAGMSD
+1237 LLRKAGLSD
-1246 SGKESVRDGIDGGY
+1246 SGKEDVRDGVFGKY
-1260 FDNQVTVGE
+1260 FDSQVTVGE

-1323 STVLQEMLTVK
+1323 STVLQEMLTIK
-1334 SDDLEGRRIA
+1334 SDDLEGRRVA
-1344 YERLTKGSNLFET
+1344 YERLTKGNNLFET
-1357 GQPESFNV
+1357 GSPESFNV

-1386 RSRSVKNLYEDNEE
+1386 HAKSTKVVLEDNE

>member
-1 MAAATNI
+1 MRVAGNI
-8 IDFTKIKSSYTMPDL
+8 IDFTKIKSSYAMPDL
-23 LQLQKASY
+23 LQLQKTSY
-31 DWLLGA
+31 DWLLGP

-55 IEYVTHKVEEPA
+55 IEYVNHDIERPA
-67 KSMED
+67 KSMEN
-72 CRKAGLSYEAM
+72 CRKAGLSFEAM

-91 NKETGEIREQALIV
+91 NKETGEIREQPLII
-105 TQIPLMTPYGT
+105 TQIPLMTPFGT

-128 QLVRSPGIYFE
+128 QLVRSPGVYFE

-147 AQVYMVTLIPDRG
+147 AQIYMVTLIPDRG

-169 DEIVYTRLRKK
+169 DDVIYTRLRKK
-180 ARKIPVTLVLKALGM
+180 AHKVPMTLVLKALGIE
-195 DSNED
+195 SNEE
-200 ILREFTEK
+200 IERLFTIEK
-208 RTERLTVDQ
+208 TERLSTEQLRSAFDQ
-217 LQQTYDQSEYS
+217 VQYT
-228 AAEPLL
+228 AVEPLL
-234 GTTGKELI
+234 DSKGKEII
-242 KEGAPITAK
+242 KEGAAITRK
-251 AVELLR
+251 AMSLLENHGAR
-257 KRNATSLVVTSRQ
+257 SFLVSSRQ
-270 PDRWVL
+270 PDRWIVK
-276 RTLKSDK
+276 TLKADK

-302 RLTPEAA
+302 RLTLEAA
-309 QNLLST
+309 QSLLST
-315 LLLDPSYN
+315 LLTDQAYN
-323 TFNPIGRYKIDRRF
+323 TFTPIGRYKINKRF
-337 GLKNVSPI
+337 GTDSNSAVLTRDDYVSI
-345 LTKEDYIA
+345 IR
-353 VMHHLIDI
+353 HLIDI

-389 VQDSMLK
+389 IQDSMLK
-396 VAKATKDKVSI
+396 VAKATRDKVTI
-407 YSPEQMMNLQNVLN
+407 YSSEQMMNLQNVLN
-421 TKPIISSIRNF
+421 TKPVISSIRNF
-432 FGQSQLS
+432 YGQSQLS

-502 SSYARLDEYGFITAP
+502 SSYAKLDQYGFITAP
-517 YAHVQ
+517 YAKVEK
-522 HGRKDEAGV
+522 GRKDEKNV
-531 VYMDAEEEERHS
+531 VYMDAEEEEYHS
-543 IAQANTDVDERN
+543 IAQANTAVDEK
-555 RVISR
+555 SR
-560 TVIAR
+560 LTSKTVIAR

-570 GEILPKELSAGKID
+570 GEILPKELPAGKVD
-584 YIDLVPAQV
+584 YIDLLPSQI
-593 FGVSAS
+593 FGISAS

-622 VPLVNPD
+622 VPLVRPD

-634 TSMEGRVVH
+634 TAMEGRVVH
-643 DNGDLVLCDLD
+643 DNGDLVLSDVD
-654 GVVTYVDAEKVRVS
+654 GIVSYVDAEQIRIS
-668 PEPDAASL
+668 PLADVADLQAGSIP
-676 REGNVQV
+676 V
-683 DVVPVMLASDAA
+683 DVIPVMLAS
-695 VEAARSGDVRMVPI
+695 EANEPGILGDVRMVPI
-709 SFLPEAVSSDV
+709 SFAPAGVSEDILNLIGS
-720 LQMVG
+720 
-725 HELTR
+725 EISR
-730 EQLDAMPDQGIESF
+730 EQVEVLSDAGVESF
-744 QYVPAGSIVQNSLKD
+744 QFVPAGSIVQNSLTD
-759 LIEIQTNDDL
+759 LFDVQINDGL
-769 VGRTLAIDVQ
+769 VGQVLAEDIQ
-779 EGKSKIHK
+779 EGKNKVHK

-799 LINNAKV
+799 LINNAKIR
-806 NSLPVVGLFGNE
+806 SLPIQEGDE
-818 TEEVALQT
+818 TTSVELQM
-826 LTMTPI
+826 LAMTPI
-832 GQQVLGHHI
+832 GQQVLGHRI
-841 LTVSSTKDLRD
+841 LGVTSGQDLSSSIGRTVGEESLRD
-852 AAGLVVSETSLHR
+852 
-865 LFEQDRNASVL
+865 LFARDKNASVL
-876 TFDPA
+876 TYDPA
-881 RASVYELFRVNGS
+881 KAAGYELFRVNGS
-894 LAGQTL
+894 LTGQTL
-900 AEDIKLK
+900 AEDIQLR
-907 KPRTRKLAI
+907 KPKVRKLAV
-916 GRRLTRDDLIL
+916 GRKLTRNDLIL
-927 LAKNGVTHVSV
+927 MAKNGVTHVSV
-938 PRPRTYELLKF
+938 PRARVFELQKF

-964 SAGDEV
+964 STGAEV
-970 HVGDLLANGYACADG
+970 HVGDLLANGYASAEG
-985 ELALGKNLLLAYVP
+985 ELALGKNLLVAYVP

-1014 LVHDDS
+1014 LVRDDS

-1047 PNVSKELT
+1047 PNVSKELA
-1055 RHLDERGIVRVGAH
+1055 RHLDERGVVQVGAH

-1125 EITKDS
+1125 EITKDN

-1141 RIVKVYVA
+1141 RIIKVYVA

-1173 LPLEDMPFLED
+1173 LPEEDMPFLQD

-1206 LEASLGMAARKLNV
+1206 LEASLGIAARKLNV
-1220 RAVTP
+1220 RAITP
-1225 VFNGAT
+1225 VFNGAN
-1231 EEEIRG
+1231 EEEIKA
-1237 LLLKAGMSD
+1237 LLRKAGLND
-1246 SGKESVRDGIDGGY
+1246 SGKEDVRDGVYGKY
-1260 FDNQVTVGE
+1260 FDSQVTVGE
-1269 AYILKLIHL
+1269 AYVLKLIHL

-1323 STVLQEMLTVK
+1323 STVLQEMLTIK
-1334 SDDLEGRRIA
+1334 SDDLEGRRVA
-1344 YERLTKGSNLFET
+1344 YERLTKGNNLFET
-1357 GQPESFNV
+1357 GSPESFNV

-1386 RSRSVKNLYEDNEE
+1386 HAKSTKVVLEDNE

>member
-1 MAAATNI
+1 MRVAGDI
-8 IDFTKIKSSYTMPDL
+8 IDFTKIKSSYAMPDL
-23 LQLQKASY
+23 LQLQKTSY
-31 DWLLGA
+31 DWLLGP

-55 IEYVTHKVEEPA
+55 IEYVNHEIEQPT

-72 CRKAGLSYEAM
+72 CRKAGLSFEAM
-83 VRANFRLI
+83 VKASFRLI
-91 NKETGEIREQALIV
+91 NKETGEIREQPLII
-105 TQIPLMTPYGT
+105 TQIPLMTSYGT

-128 QLVRSPGIYFE
+128 QLVRSPGVYFE

-147 AQVYMVTLIPDRG
+147 AQVYMVTIIPDRG

-169 DEIVYTRLRKK
+169 DDVIYTRLRKK
-180 ARKIPVTLVLKALGM
+180 AHKIPVTLVLKALGVG
-195 DSNED
+195 SNEE
-200 ILREFTEK
+200 IQRLFTIEK
-208 RTERLTVDQ
+208 TERLTIEQ
-217 LQQTYDQSEYS
+217 LRAGYEQTQYV
-228 AAEPLL
+228 AAEPLVDAK
-234 GTTGKELI
+234 GKEVI
-242 KEGAPITAK
+242 KEGAAITAK
-251 AVELLR
+251 AIDLIE
-257 KRNATSLVVTSRQ
+257 KRGVPVFAVNSKQL
-270 PDRWVL
+270 DRWVAQ
-276 RTLKSDK
+276 TLKIDK
-283 TTNQEEAVKQIFK
+283 TTNREEAVKQIFK

-302 RLTPEAA
+302 RLTLEAA
-309 QNLLST
+309 ENLLST
-315 LLLDPSYN
+315 LLADPAYN
-323 TFNPIGRYKIDRRF
+323 TFIPIGRYKINKRF
-337 GLKNVSPI
+337 GLDTDSPVM
-345 LTKEDYIA
+345 TKEDYICIIRR
-353 VMHHLIDI
+353 LIEI
-361 RERKA
+361 RERRA
-366 NFDDID
+366 SFDDID

-389 VQDSMLK
+389 IQDSMLK
-396 VAKATKDKVSI
+396 VAKATRDKVTI
-407 YSPEQMMNLQNVLN
+407 YSSEQMMNLQNVLN
-421 TKPIISSIRNF
+421 TKPVISSIRNF

-502 SSYARLDEYGFITAP
+502 SSYAKLDKFGFITAP
-517 YAHVQ
+517 YAKVTDGH
-522 HGRKDEAGV
+522 KDEKDV
-531 VYMDAEEEERHS
+531 VYMDAEEEEHYS
-543 IAQANTDVDERN
+543 IAQANTPVDAKN
-555 RVISR
+555 HISVKGVIG
-560 TVIAR
+560 R

-570 GEILPKELSAGKID
+570 GEILPKEMPTSKVD
-584 YIDLVPAQV
+584 YIDLVPSQV

-622 VPLVNPD
+622 VPLVLPD

-634 TSMEGRVVH
+634 TGMEGRVVH
-643 DNGDLVLCDLD
+643 DNGDLVLSDVD
-654 GVVTYVDAEKVRVS
+654 GIVSYVDAEQIRVS
-668 PEPDAASL
+668 PLVSIVDL
-676 REGNVQV
+676 QEGKVPV
-683 DVVPVMLASDAA
+683 DVVPIMLESDANEPGIA
-695 VEAARSGDVRMVPI
+695 SDVRMVPI
-709 SFLPEAVSSDV
+709 GFVPANIPDEV
-720 LQMVG
+720 LKLVG
-725 HELTR
+725 KEITH
-730 EQLDAMPDQGIESF
+730 EQLESLADEGVESF
-744 QYVPAGSIVQNSLKD
+744 QYVPAGSIVQNSLTD
-759 LIEIQTNDDL
+759 LFDIQPNEDL
-769 VGRTLAIDVQ
+769 LGKVLASDVQ
-779 EGKSKIHK
+779 EGKNKIHK

-792 TETLLGR
+792 TETLRGR
-799 LINNAKV
+799 LVNNAKIHA
-806 NSLPVVGLFGNE
+806 LPVQNGDE
-818 TEEVALQT
+818 IEEVELQI

-832 GQQVLGHHI
+832 GHQILGHRILRVTSTQDLSSEIGRTVNEETMRDLFTKDKDASI
-841 LTVSSTKDLRD
+841 LTYDPSK
-852 AAGLVVSETSLHR
+852 AA
-865 LFEQDRNASVL
+865 D
-876 TFDPA
+876 
-881 RASVYELFRVNGS
+881 YELFRINGS
-894 LAGQTL
+894 LVGQTL
-900 AEDIKLK
+900 AEDIQLK
-907 KPRTRKLAI
+907 KPKAKKLAVGKKLI
-916 GRRLTRDDLIL
+916 REDLIL
-927 LAKNGVTHVSV
+927 MAKNKIDYVSV
-938 PRPRTYELLKF
+938 PRPRIFELEKF

-964 SAGDEV
+964 STGAEI
-970 HVGDLLANGYACADG
+970 HVGDLLANGYACAEG
-985 ELALGKNLLLAYVP
+985 ELALGKNLLVAYVP
-999 WRGYNYQDGVIVSER
+999 WRGYNYQDGIIVSER
-1014 LVHDDS
+1014 LVRDDS

-1047 PNVSKELT
+1047 PNVSKELA
-1055 RHLDERGIVRVGAH
+1055 RHLDDRGIVRVGAH

-1125 EITKDS
+1125 EITKDN

-1141 RIVKVYVA
+1141 RIIKVYVA

-1156 GDKVAGRHG
+1156 GDKIAGRHG

-1173 LPLEDMPFLED
+1173 LPPEDMPFLQN

-1206 LEASLGMAARKLNV
+1206 LEASLGIAARQLNV

-1231 EEEIRG
+1231 EEEIRA
-1237 LLLKAGMSD
+1237 LLRKAGLSD
-1246 SGKESVRDGIDGGY
+1246 SGKEDVRDGLSGKY
-1260 FDNQVTVGE
+1260 FDSQVTVGE

-1323 STVLQEMLTVK
+1323 STVLQEMLTIK

-1344 YERLTKGSNLFET
+1344 YERLTKGNNLFET
-1357 GQPESFNV
+1357 GSPESFNV

-1381 KAGDT
+1381 KAGDAHA
-1386 RSRSVKNLYEDNEE
+1386 KNTKLVLEDNEQ

>member
-1 MAAATNI
+1 MRVAGNI
-8 IDFTKIKSSYTMPDL
+8 IDFTKIKSSYAMPDL
-23 LQLQKASY
+23 LQLQKTSY
-31 DWLLGA
+31 DWLLGP

-55 IEYVTHKVEEPA
+55 IEYVNHDIDQPG

-91 NKETGEIREQALIV
+91 NKETGEIREQPLIV

-128 QLVRSPGIYFE
+128 QLVRSPGVYFE

-169 DEIVYTRLRKK
+169 DDVIYTRLRKK
-180 ARKIPVTLVLKALGM
+180 ARKVPVTLVLKALGVE
-195 DSNED
+195 SNEE
-200 ILREFTEK
+200 IERLFTID
-208 RTERLTVDQ
+208 RTERLSVEQLRAVFDQ
-217 LQQTYDQSEYS
+217 AEYV
-228 AAEPLL
+228 AAEPFLDSK
-234 GTTGKELI
+234 GKEII
-242 KEGAPITAK
+242 KEGAAITAK
-251 AVELLR
+251 AMSLLE
-257 KRNATSLVVTSRQ
+257 NHGAGSLLASSRQ
-270 PDRWVL
+270 PDRWIVK
-276 RTLKSDK
+276 TLKTDK
-283 TTNQEEAVKQIFK
+283 TANQEEAVKQIFK

-302 RLTPEAA
+302 RLTLEAA
-309 QNLLST
+309 QSLLST
-315 LLLDPSYN
+315 LLTDQAYN
-323 TFNPIGRYKIDRRF
+323 TFAPIGRYKINKRF
-337 GLKNVSPI
+337 GTETDSAV
-345 LTKEDYIA
+345 LTKDDYIA
-353 VMHHLIDI
+353 IIRHLIDI

-396 VAKATKDKVSI
+396 VAKATRDKVTI
-407 YSPEQMMNLQNVLN
+407 YSSEQMMNLQNVLN
-421 TKPIISSIRNF
+421 TKPVISSIRNF

-502 SSYARLDEYGFITAP
+502 SSYAKLDEFGFITAP
-517 YAHVQ
+517 YAKVEN
-522 HGRKDEAGV
+522 GRKDEKNI
-531 VYMDAEEEERHS
+531 VYMDAEEEEHHS
-543 IAQANTDVDERN
+543 IAQANTAVDEKN
-555 RVISR
+555 RLTSKN
-560 TVIAR
+560 VIAR

-570 GEILPKELSAGKID
+570 GEILPKELPAGKVD
-584 YIDLVPAQV
+584 YIDLLPSQI
-593 FGVSAS
+593 FGISAS

-622 VPLVNPD
+622 VPLVRPD

-634 TSMEGRVVH
+634 TAMEGRVVH
-643 DNGDLVLCDLD
+643 DNGDLVLSDID
-654 GVVTYVDAEKVRVS
+654 GIVSFVDAEQIRIS
-668 PEPDAASL
+668 PLIDVADLQAGTLP
-676 REGNVQV
+676 V
-683 DVVPVMLASDAA
+683 DVIPVMLASDAN
-695 VEAARSGDVRMVPI
+695 EPGILGDIRMVPI
-709 SFLPEAVSSDV
+709 SFEPANIAESVLKLIGTEITHEQVEALSNEGV
-720 LQMVG
+720 
-725 HELTR
+725 
-730 EQLDAMPDQGIESF
+730 ESF
-744 QYVPAGSIVQNSLKD
+744 RYVPAGSIVQNSLTD
-759 LIEIQTNDDL
+759 LFDVQTNDAL
-769 VGRTLAIDVQ
+769 IGKTLAHDVQ
-779 EGKSKIHK
+779 EGKNKVHK

-799 LINNAKV
+799 LINNAKIR
-806 NSLPVVGLFGNE
+806 SLPVQNGEE
-818 TEEVALQT
+818 TEQVELQI

-832 GQQVLGHHI
+832 AHQVLGHQI
-841 LTVSSTKDLRD
+841 LRVSSTQDLSLDVGRI
-852 AAGLVVSETSLHR
+852 VSEASLKE
-865 LFEQDRNASVL
+865 LFAKEKNVSIL

-881 RASVYELFRVNGS
+881 KAAGYELFRVNGS

-900 AEDIKLK
+900 AENIQLR
-907 KPRTRKLAI
+907 KPKAKKLAA
-916 GRRLTRDDLIL
+916 GRKLTRDDLIL
-927 LAKNGVTHVSV
+927 MAKNGVTHVSV
-938 PRPRTYELLKF
+938 PRARVLDLQKF
-949 KRTNQDTCINQHPAV
+949 KRTNQDTCINQHPTV
-964 SAGDEV
+964 STGDEV
-970 HVGDLLANGYACADG
+970 HVGDLLANGYASAEG
-985 ELALGKNLLLAYVP
+985 ELALGKNLLVAYVP

-1014 LVHDDS
+1014 LVQDDS

-1047 PNVSKELT
+1047 PNVSKELI
-1055 RHLDERGIVRVGAH
+1055 RHLDERGVVQVGSH

-1125 EITKDS
+1125 EITKDN
-1131 TSDALPVGVE
+1131 TNDALPVGVE

-1173 LPLEDMPFLED
+1173 LPQEDMPFLED

-1206 LEASLGMAARKLNV
+1206 LEASLGIAARKLNV

-1231 EEEIRG
+1231 EEEIKA
-1237 LLLKAGMSD
+1237 LLRKAGLSD
-1246 SGKESVRDGIDGGY
+1246 SGKEKVRDGVQGTS
-1260 FDNQVTVGE
+1260 FESLVTVGE

-1323 STVLQEMLTVK
+1323 STVLQEMLTIK
-1334 SDDLEGRRIA
+1334 SDDLEGRRVA
-1344 YERLTKGSNLFET
+1344 YERLTKGNNLFET
-1357 GQPESFNV
+1357 GSPESFNV

-1381 KAGDT
+1381 KAGDARAKGT
-1386 RSRSVKNLYEDNEE
+1386 KVVLEDNE

>member
-1 MAAATNI
+1 MRVAGNI
-8 IDFTKIKSSYTMPDL
+8 IDFTKIKSSYAMPDL
-23 LQLQKASY
+23 LQLQKTSY
-31 DWLLGA
+31 DWLLGP

-55 IEYVTHKVEEPA
+55 IEYVNHDIEQPA
-67 KSMED
+67 KLMEN
-72 CRKAGLSYEAM
+72 CRKAGLSFEAM

-91 NKETGEIREQALIV
+91 NKETGEIREQPLII
-105 TQIPLMTPYGT
+105 TQVPLMTPFGT

-128 QLVRSPGIYFE
+128 QLVRSPGVYFE

-147 AQVYMVTLIPDRG
+147 AQIYMVTLIPDRG

-169 DEIVYTRLRKK
+169 DDVIYTRLRKK
-180 ARKIPVTLVLKALGM
+180 ARKVPVTLVLKALGIE
-195 DSNED
+195 SNEE
-200 ILREFTEK
+200 IERLFTIEK
-208 RTERLTVDQ
+208 TERLSTEQLRLVFDQ
-217 LQQTYDQSEYS
+217 AEYT
-228 AAEPLL
+228 AVEPLL
-234 GTTGKELI
+234 DSKGKEII
-242 KEGAPITAK
+242 KEGAAITRK
-251 AVELLR
+251 AMSLLENHR
-257 KRNATSLVVTSRQ
+257 ASSFLVSSRQ
-270 PDRWVL
+270 PDRWIIK
-276 RTLKSDK
+276 TLKADK
-283 TTNQEEAVKQIFK
+283 TTNQEDAVKQIFK

-302 RLTPEAA
+302 RLTLEAA
-309 QNLLST
+309 QSLLST
-315 LLLDPSYN
+315 LLTDHAYN
-323 TFNPIGRYKIDRRF
+323 TFAPIGRYKINKRF
-337 GLKNVSPI
+337 GTDSDSAV
-345 LTKEDYIA
+345 LTKDDYVSIIR
-353 VMHHLIDI
+353 HLIDI

-389 VQDSMLK
+389 IQDSMLK
-396 VAKATKDKVSI
+396 VAKATRDKVTI
-407 YSPEQMMNLQNVLN
+407 YSSEQMMNLQNVLN
-421 TKPIISSIRNF
+421 TKPVISSIRNF

-502 SSYARLDEYGFITAP
+502 SSYAKLDQFGFITAP
-517 YAHVQ
+517 YARVAN
-522 HGRKDEAGV
+522 GRKDEKNV
-531 VYMDAEEEERHS
+531 VYMDAEEEEHHS
-543 IAQANTDVDERN
+543 IAQANTAVDAK
-555 RVISR
+555 SHLTSK

-570 GEILPKELSAGKID
+570 GEILPKELPASKVD
-584 YIDLVPAQV
+584 YIDLLPSQV
-593 FGVSAS
+593 FGISAS

-622 VPLVNPD
+622 VPLVRPD

-634 TSMEGRVVH
+634 TAMEGRVVH
-643 DNGDLVLCDLD
+643 DNGDLVLSDVD
-654 GVVTYVDAEKVRVS
+654 GIVSYVDAEQIRIS
-668 PEPDAASL
+668 PLVNVADLQA
-676 REGNVQV
+676 GNIPV
-683 DVVPVMLASDAA
+683 DVIPVMLASDAN
-695 VEAARSGDVRMVPI
+695 EPGILGDVRMVPI
-709 SFLPEAVSSDV
+709 SFAPVGVPEVILKLIGLEIS
-720 LQMVG
+720 
-725 HELTR
+725 R
-730 EQLDAMPDQGIESF
+730 EQVETLSDEGVESF
-744 QYVPAGSIVQNSLKD
+744 QYVPAGSIVQNSLTD
-759 LIEIQTNDDL
+759 LFDVLTNDSL
-769 VGRTLAIDVQ
+769 VGKVLAKDVQ
-779 EGKSKIHK
+779 EGKNKVHK

-799 LINNAKV
+799 VINNAKIR
-806 NSLPVVGLFGNE
+806 SLPIQEGNE
-818 TEEVALQT
+818 TTLVELQT

-832 GQQVLGHHI
+832 GQQVLGHRILGVTSVQDLSSNISRTVAEESLRDLFVKDKNASI
-841 LTVSSTKDLRD
+841 LTYDPAK
-852 AAGLVVSETSLHR
+852 AAG
-865 LFEQDRNASVL
+865 
-876 TFDPA
+876 
-881 RASVYELFRVNGS
+881 YELFRVNGS

-900 AEDIKLK
+900 AEDVQLRKPKIKKLAVG
-907 KPRTRKLAI
+907 RKL
-916 GRRLTRDDLIL
+916 TRNDLIL
-927 LAKNGVTHVSV
+927 MAKNGVTHVSV
-938 PRPRTYELLKF
+938 PRARVFELQKF

-964 SAGDEV
+964 STGNEV
-970 HVGDLLANGYACADG
+970 HAGDLLANGYASVEG
-985 ELALGKNLLLAYVP
+985 ELALGKNLLVAYVP

-1014 LVHDDS
+1014 LVRDDS

-1047 PNVSKELT
+1047 PNVSKELA
-1055 RHLDERGIVRVGAH
+1055 RHLDERGVVQVGAH

-1125 EITKDS
+1125 EITKDN

-1141 RIVKVYVA
+1141 RIIKVYVA

-1173 LPLEDMPFLED
+1173 LPEEDMPFLQD

-1206 LEASLGMAARKLNV
+1206 LEASLGMAARMLNV
-1220 RAVTP
+1220 RAMTP

-1231 EEEIRG
+1231 EEEIKA
-1237 LLLKAGMSD
+1237 LLRKAGLSD
-1246 SGKESVRDGIDGGY
+1246 SGKEDVRDGVFGKY
-1260 FDNQVTVGE
+1260 FDSQVTVGE

-1323 STVLQEMLTVK
+1323 STVLQEMLTIK
-1334 SDDLEGRRIA
+1334 SDDLEGRRVA
-1344 YERLTKGSNLFET
+1344 YERLTKGNNLFET
-1357 GQPESFNV
+1357 GSPESFNV

-1386 RSRSVKNLYEDNEE
+1386 HAKSTKVVLEDNE

>member
-1 MAAATNI
+1 MRVAGDI
-8 IDFTKIKSSYTMPDL
+8 IDFTKIKSSYAMPDL
-23 LQLQKASY
+23 LQLQKTSY
-31 DWLLGA
+31 DSLLGP

-55 IEYVTHKVEEPA
+55 IEYVNHNIEQPA
-67 KSMED
+67 KSMEN
-72 CRKAGLSYEAM
+72 CRKAGLSFEAM

-91 NKETGEIREQALIV
+91 NKETGEIREQPLII
-105 TQIPLMTPYGT
+105 TQIPLMTPFGT

-128 QLVRSPGIYFE
+128 QLVRSPGVYFE

-147 AQVYMVTLIPDRG
+147 AQIYMVTLIPDRG

-169 DEIVYTRLRKK
+169 DDVIYTRLRKK
-180 ARKIPVTLVLKALGM
+180 AHKVPMTLVLKALGIE
-195 DSNED
+195 SNEE
-200 ILREFTEK
+200 IERLFTIEK
-208 RTERLTVDQ
+208 TERLSTEQ
-217 LQQTYDQSEYS
+217 LRSVFNQAEYT
-228 AAEPLL
+228 AVEPFLDSK
-234 GTTGKELI
+234 GKEII
-242 KEGAPITAK
+242 KEGAAIAGK
-251 AVELLR
+251 AMSLLE
-257 KRNATSLVVTSRQ
+257 NHGASSFLVSSRQ
-270 PDRWVL
+270 PDRWIVK
-276 RTLKSDK
+276 TLKADK

-302 RLTPEAA
+302 RLTLEAA
-309 QNLLST
+309 QSLLST
-315 LLLDPSYN
+315 LLTDQAYN
-323 TFNPIGRYKIDRRF
+323 TFMPIGRYKINKRF
-337 GLKNVSPI
+337 GTESDSAVLTRDDYVSI
-345 LTKEDYIA
+345 IR
-353 VMHHLIDI
+353 HLIDI

-389 VQDSMLK
+389 IQDSMLK
-396 VAKATKDKVSI
+396 VAKATRDKVTI
-407 YSPEQMMNLQNVLN
+407 YSSEQMMNLQNVLN
-421 TKPIISSIRNF
+421 TKPVISSIRNF

-502 SSYARLDEYGFITAP
+502 SSYAKLDQYGFITAP
-517 YAHVQ
+517 YAKVTN
-522 HGRKDEAGV
+522 GRKDEKNV
-531 VYMDAEEEERHS
+531 VYMDAEEEEYHS
-543 IAQANTDVDERN
+543 IAQANTAVDEK
-555 RVISR
+555 SHLTSK

-570 GEILPKELSAGKID
+570 GEILPKELPASKVD
-584 YIDLVPAQV
+584 YIDLLPSQI
-593 FGVSAS
+593 FGISAS

-622 VPLVNPD
+622 VPLVRPD

-634 TSMEGRVVH
+634 TAMEGRVVH
-643 DNGDLVLCDLD
+643 DNGDLVLSDVD
-654 GVVTYVDAEKVRVS
+654 GIVSYVDAEQIRIS
-668 PEPDAASL
+668 PLA
-676 REGNVQV
+676 NVADLQAGSIPV
-683 DVVPVMLASDAA
+683 DVIPVMLASDAN
-695 VEAARSGDVRMVPI
+695 EPGILDDVRMVPI
-709 SFLPEAVSSDV
+709 SFAPAGVPEGILKLIGSEIS
-720 LQMVG
+720 
-725 HELTR
+725 R
-730 EQLDAMPDQGIESF
+730 EQVEALSDNRVESF
-744 QYVPAGSIVQNSLKD
+744 QYVPAGSIVQNSLTD
-759 LIEIQTNDDL
+759 LFDVQTNDSL
-769 VGRTLAIDVQ
+769 VGKVLAEDVP
-779 EGKSKIHK
+779 EGKNKVHK

-799 LINNAKV
+799 LINNAKIR
-806 NSLPVVGLFGNE
+806 SLPIQEGDE
-818 TEEVALQT
+818 TTSVELQT

-832 GQQVLGHHI
+832 GQQVLGHQILGVTSVRDLSSNIGRTVGEESLRELFAKDKNASI
-841 LTVSSTKDLRD
+841 LTY
-852 AAGLVVSETSLHR
+852 
-865 LFEQDRNASVL
+865 
-876 TFDPA
+876 DPA
-881 RASVYELFRVNGS
+881 KTAGYELFRVNGS

-900 AEDIKLK
+900 AEDVQLRKPKVKKLAVG
-907 KPRTRKLAI
+907 RKL
-916 GRRLTRDDLIL
+916 THDDLIL
-927 LAKNGVTHVSV
+927 MAKNGVSHVSV
-938 PRPRTYELLKF
+938 PRARVFELQKF
-949 KRTNQDTCINQHPAV
+949 KRTNQDTCINQHPAL
-964 SAGDEV
+964 STGDEA
-970 HVGDLLANGYACADG
+970 HVGDLLANGYASAEG
-985 ELALGKNLLLAYVP
+985 ELALGKNLLVAYVP

-1014 LVHDDS
+1014 LVRDDS
-1020 LSSIHIKEHKIE
+1020 LSSIHIKEHKVE

-1047 PNVSKELT
+1047 PNVSKELA
-1055 RHLDERGIVRVGAH
+1055 RHLDERGVVQVGAH

-1125 EITKDS
+1125 EITKDN

-1141 RIVKVYVA
+1141 RIIKVYVA

-1173 LPLEDMPFLED
+1173 LPEEDMPFLQD

-1206 LEASLGMAARKLNV
+1206 LEASLGIAARKLNR

-1231 EEEIRG
+1231 EEEIKA
-1237 LLLKAGMSD
+1237 LLRKAGLND
-1246 SGKESVRDGIDGGY
+1246 SGKEDVRDGVYGKY
-1260 FDNQVTVGE
+1260 FDSQVTVGE

-1323 STVLQEMLTVK
+1323 STVLQEMLTIK
-1334 SDDLEGRRIA
+1334 SDDLEGRRVA
-1344 YERLTKGSNLFET
+1344 YERLTKGNNLFET
-1357 GQPESFNV
+1357 GSPESFNV

-1386 RSRSVKNLYEDNEE
+1386 HAKSTKVVLEDNE

>member
-1 MAAATNI
+1 
-8 IDFTKIKSSYTMPDL
+8 
-23 LQLQKASY
+23 
-31 DWLLGA
+31 
-37 GLAQIFA
+37 
-44 RVFPIDTAKLR
+44 
-55 IEYVTHKVEEPA
+55 
-67 KSMED
+67 
-72 CRKAGLSYEAM
+72 
-83 VRANFRLI
+83 
-91 NKETGEIREQALIV
+91 
-105 TQIPLMTPYGT
+105 MTPYGT

-128 QLVRSPGIYFE
+128 QLVRSPGVYFE

-169 DEIVYTRLRKK
+169 DDVIYTRLRKK
-180 ARKIPVTLVLKALGM
+180 ARKIPVTLVLKALGVE
-195 DSNED
+195 SNEE
-200 ILREFTEK
+200 IEKLFTID
-208 RTERLTVDQ
+208 RTERLTTEQLRAVFDQ
-217 LQQTYDQSEYS
+217 AEYV
-228 AAEPLL
+228 AAEPFLDVK
-234 GTTGKELI
+234 GKEII
-242 KEGAPITAK
+242 KEGAVITAK
-251 AVELLR
+251 AMSLLE
-257 KRNATSLVVTSRQ
+257 NHGAGSLLVSSRQ
-270 PDRWVL
+270 PDRWIAK
-276 RTLKSDK
+276 TLKTDK
-283 TTNQEEAVKQIFK
+283 TANQEEAVKQIFK

-302 RLTPEAA
+302 RLTLEAA
-309 QNLLST
+309 QSLLST
-315 LLLDPSYN
+315 LLTDPAYN
-323 TFNPIGRYKIDRRF
+323 TFTPIGRYKINKRF
-337 GLKNVSPI
+337 ETEIDSAV

-353 VMHHLIDI
+353 VVRHLIDI

-389 VQDSMLK
+389 IQDSMLK
-396 VAKATKDKVSI
+396 VAKATRDKVTI
-407 YSPEQMMNLQNVLN
+407 YSSEQMMNLQNVLN
-421 TKPIISSIRNF
+421 TKPVISSIRNF

-502 SSYARLDEYGFITAP
+502 SSYAKLDEFGFITAP
-517 YAHVQ
+517 YAKVEN
-522 HGRKDEAGV
+522 GRKDEKDI
-531 VYMDAEEEERHS
+531 VYMDAEEEEHHS
-543 IAQANTDVDERN
+543 IAQANTAVDEKN
-555 RVISR
+555 RLTSKI
-560 TVIAR
+560 VIAR

-570 GEILPKELSAGKID
+570 GEILPKELPAGKVD
-584 YIDLVPAQV
+584 YIDLLPSQI
-593 FGVSAS
+593 FGISAS

-622 VPLVNPD
+622 VPLVRPD

-634 TSMEGRVVH
+634 TSVEARVVH
-643 DNGDLVLCDLD
+643 DNGDLVISDMD
-654 GVVTYVDAEKVRVS
+654 GVVSFVDAEQIRIS
-668 PEPDAASL
+668 PLVDLADLQAGTVP
-676 REGNVQV
+676 V
-683 DVVPVMLASDAA
+683 DVIPVMLASDASEPGL
-695 VEAARSGDVRMVPI
+695 VGDIRMVPI
-709 SFLPEAVSSDV
+709 SFEPAGIPDSVSKLIGTEITRDQVEALSNEGV
-720 LQMVG
+720 
-725 HELTR
+725 
-730 EQLDAMPDQGIESF
+730 ESF
-744 QYVPAGSIVQNSLKD
+744 RYVPAGSIVQNSLTD
-759 LIEIQTNDDL
+759 LFDVQTNDSL
-769 VGRTLAIDVQ
+769 IGKTLARDVQ
-779 EGKSKIHK
+779 EGKNKVHK

-806 NSLPVVGLFGNE
+806 HALPVQAG
-818 TEEVALQT
+818 EESEQVELQT

-832 GQQVLGHHI
+832 GHQVMGHQI
-841 LTVSSTKDLRD
+841 LRVSSTQDLSSEVGRI
-852 AAGLVVSETSLHR
+852 VSEVSLKE
-865 LFEQDRNASVL
+865 LFEKDKDASIL

-881 RASVYELFRVNGS
+881 KAAGYELFRVNGS

-900 AEDIKLK
+900 AEEIQLRKPKAKKLQAG
-907 KPRTRKLAI
+907 RK
-916 GRRLTRDDLIL
+916 LTRDDLIL
-927 LAKNGVTHVSV
+927 MAKNGVTHVSV
-938 PRPRTYELLKF
+938 PRARVIELQKF
-949 KRTNQDTCINQHPAV
+949 QRTNQDTCINQHPAV
-964 SAGDEV
+964 STGDEV
-970 HVGDLLANGYACADG
+970 HVGDLLANGYASAEG
-985 ELALGKNLLLAYVP
+985 ELALGKNLLVAYVP
-999 WRGYNYQDGVIVSER
+999 WRGYNYQDGIIVSER
-1014 LVHDDS
+1014 LVQDDS

-1047 PNVSKELT
+1047 PNVSKELI
-1055 RHLDERGIVRVGAH
+1055 RHLDDRGVVQIGAH

-1141 RIVKVYVA
+1141 RIIKVYVA

-1173 LPLEDMPFLED
+1173 LPQEDMPFLDD

-1206 LEASLGMAARKLNV
+1206 LEASLGIAARKLNV

-1231 EEEIRG
+1231 EEEIKA
-1237 LLLKAGMSD
+1237 LLRKAGLSD
-1246 SGKESVRDGIDGGY
+1246 SGKEKVRDGVQGTN
-1260 FDNQVTVGE
+1260 FDSLVTVGE

-1323 STVLQEMLTVK
+1323 STVLQEMLTIK
-1334 SDDLEGRRIA
+1334 SDDLEGRRVA
-1344 YERLTKGSNLFET
+1344 YERLTKGNNLFET
-1357 GQPESFNV
+1357 GSPESFNV

-1386 RSRSVKNLYEDNEE
+1386 RTKSTKVVLEDNE

>member
-1 MAAATNI
+1 MRVAGDI
-8 IDFTKIKSSYTMPDL
+8 IDFTKIKSSYAMPDL
-23 LQLQKASY
+23 LQLQKTSY
-31 DWLLGA
+31 DWLLGP

-55 IEYVTHKVEEPA
+55 IEYVNHNIERPA
-67 KSMED
+67 KSMEN
-72 CRKAGLSYEAM
+72 CRKAGLSFEAM

-91 NKETGEIREQALIV
+91 NKETGEIREQPLII
-105 TQIPLMTPYGT
+105 TQIPLMTPFGT

-128 QLVRSPGIYFE
+128 QLVRSPGVYFE

-147 AQVYMVTLIPDRG
+147 AQIYMVTLIPDRG

-169 DEIVYTRLRKK
+169 DDVIYTRLRKK
-180 ARKIPVTLVLKALGM
+180 AHKVPITLVLKALGIE
-195 DSNED
+195 SNEE
-200 ILREFTEK
+200 IERLFTIEK
-208 RTERLTVDQ
+208 TERLSTEQLRSVFDQ
-217 LQQTYDQSEYS
+217 AEYT
-228 AAEPLL
+228 AVEPLL
-234 GTTGKELI
+234 DSKGKEII
-242 KEGAPITAK
+242 KEGAAITGK
-251 AVELLR
+251 AMSLLE
-257 KRNATSLVVTSRQ
+257 NHGASSFLVSSRQ
-270 PDRWVL
+270 PDRWIVK
-276 RTLKSDK
+276 TLKSDK
-283 TTNQEEAVKQIFK
+283 TMNQEEAVKQIFK

-302 RLTPEAA
+302 RLTLEAA
-309 QNLLST
+309 QSLLST
-315 LLLDPSYN
+315 LLTDQAYN
-323 TFNPIGRYKIDRRF
+323 TFTPIGRYKINKRF
-337 GLKNVSPI
+337 GTDSDSAVLTRDDYVSI
-345 LTKEDYIA
+345 IR
-353 VMHHLIDI
+353 HLIDI

-389 VQDSMLK
+389 IQDSILK
-396 VAKATKDKVSI
+396 VAKATRDKVTI
-407 YSPEQMMNLQNVLN
+407 YSSEQMMNLQNVLN
-421 TKPIISSIRNF
+421 TKPVISSIRNF

-502 SSYARLDEYGFITAP
+502 SSYAKLDQYGFITAP
-517 YAHVQ
+517 YAKVANGH
-522 HGRKDEAGV
+522 KDEKNV
-531 VYMDAEEEERHS
+531 VYMDAEEEEYYS
-543 IAQANTDVDERN
+543 IAQANTAVDEK
-555 RVISR
+555 SR
-560 TVIAR
+560 LTSKTVVAR

-570 GEILPKELSAGKID
+570 GEILPKELPASKVD
-584 YIDLVPAQV
+584 YIDLLPSQI
-593 FGVSAS
+593 FGISAS

-622 VPLVNPD
+622 VPLVRPD

-634 TSMEGRVVH
+634 TAMEGRVVH
-643 DNGDLVLCDLD
+643 DNGDLVLSDVD
-654 GVVTYVDAEKVRVS
+654 GIVSYVDAEQIRIS
-668 PEPDAASL
+668 PLADVADL
-676 REGNVQV
+676 RAGSIPV
-683 DVVPVMLASDAA
+683 DVIPVMLAADAN
-695 VEAARSGDVRMVPI
+695 EPGILGDVRMVPI
-709 SFLPEAVSSDV
+709 SFAPAGVPEGILKLIGSEIS
-720 LQMVG
+720 
-725 HELTR
+725 R
-730 EQLDAMPDQGIESF
+730 EQVEALSDDGVESF
-744 QYVPAGSIVQNSLKD
+744 QYVPAGSIVQNSLTD
-759 LIEIQTNDDL
+759 LFDVQTNDGL
-769 VGRTLAIDVQ
+769 VGKVLAEDVQ
-779 EGKSKIHK
+779 EGKNKVHK

-799 LINNAKV
+799 FINNARIR
-806 NSLPVVGLFGNE
+806 SLPIQEGDEITSVQ
-818 TEEVALQT
+818 LQM
-826 LTMTPI
+826 LTVTPI
-832 GQQVLGHHI
+832 GQQVLGHRI
-841 LTVSSTKDLRD
+841 LGVTSVQDLSSNIGRTVGEESLRD
-852 AAGLVVSETSLHR
+852 
-865 LFEQDRNASVL
+865 LFARDRNASIL
-876 TFDPA
+876 TYDPA
-881 RASVYELFRVNGS
+881 KAAGYELFRVNGS

-900 AEDIKLK
+900 AEDVQLR
-907 KPRTRKLAI
+907 KPKVKKLAV
-916 GRRLTRDDLIL
+916 GRKLTRDDLIL
-927 LAKNGVTHVSV
+927 MAKNGVSHVSV
-938 PRPRTYELLKF
+938 PQARVFELQKF

-964 SAGDEV
+964 STGDGV
-970 HVGDLLANGYACADG
+970 HVGDLLANGYASAEG
-985 ELALGKNLLLAYVP
+985 ELALGKNLLVAYVP

-1014 LVHDDS
+1014 LVRDDS

-1047 PNVSKELT
+1047 PNVSKELA
-1055 RHLDERGIVRVGAH
+1055 RHLDERGVVQIGAH

-1125 EITKDS
+1125 EITKDN

-1141 RIVKVYVA
+1141 RIIKVYVA

-1173 LPLEDMPFLED
+1173 LPEEDMPFLQD

-1206 LEASLGMAARKLNV
+1206 LEASLGIAARKLNV

-1231 EEEIRG
+1231 EEEIKA
-1237 LLLKAGMSD
+1237 LLRKAGLND
-1246 SGKESVRDGIDGGY
+1246 SGKEDVRDGVYGKY
-1260 FDNQVTVGE
+1260 FNSQVTVGE

-1323 STVLQEMLTVK
+1323 STVLQEMLTIK
-1334 SDDLEGRRIA
+1334 SDDLEGRRVA
-1344 YERLTKGSNLFET
+1344 YERLTKGNNLFET
-1357 GQPESFNV
+1357 GSPESFNV

-1386 RSRSVKNLYEDNEE
+1386 RAKSTKVVLEDNE

>member
-1 MAAATNI
+1 MRVAGNI
-8 IDFTKIKSSYTMPDL
+8 IDFTKIKSSYAMPDL
-23 LQLQKASY
+23 LQLQKTSY
-31 DWLLGA
+31 DWLLGP

-55 IEYVTHKVEEPA
+55 IEYVNHDIEQPA
-67 KSMED
+67 KLMEN
-72 CRKAGLSYEAM
+72 CRKAGLSFEAM

-91 NKETGEIREQALIV
+91 NKETGEIREQPLII
-105 TQIPLMTPYGT
+105 TQVPLMTPFGT

-128 QLVRSPGIYFE
+128 QLVRSPGVYFE

-147 AQVYMVTLIPDRG
+147 AQIYMVTLIPDRG

-169 DEIVYTRLRKK
+169 DDVIYTRLRKK
-180 ARKIPVTLVLKALGM
+180 ARKVPVTLVLKALGIE
-195 DSNED
+195 SNEE
-200 ILREFTEK
+200 IERLFTIEK
-208 RTERLTVDQ
+208 TERLSTEQLRLVFDQ
-217 LQQTYDQSEYS
+217 AEYT
-228 AAEPLL
+228 AVEPLL
-234 GTTGKELI
+234 DSKGKEII
-242 KEGAPITAK
+242 KEGAAITRK
-251 AVELLR
+251 AMSLLENHR
-257 KRNATSLVVTSRQ
+257 ASSFLVSSRQ
-270 PDRWVL
+270 PDRWIIK
-276 RTLKSDK
+276 TLKADK
-283 TTNQEEAVKQIFK
+283 TTNQEDAVKQIFK

-302 RLTPEAA
+302 RLTLEAA
-309 QNLLST
+309 QSLLST
-315 LLLDPSYN
+315 LLTDHAYN
-323 TFNPIGRYKIDRRF
+323 TFAPIGRYKINKRF
-337 GLKNVSPI
+337 GTDSDSAV
-345 LTKEDYIA
+345 LTKDDYVSIIR
-353 VMHHLIDI
+353 HLIDI

-389 VQDSMLK
+389 IQDSMLK
-396 VAKATKDKVSI
+396 VAKATRDKVTI
-407 YSPEQMMNLQNVLN
+407 YSSEQMMNLQNVLN
-421 TKPIISSIRNF
+421 TKPVISSIRNF

-502 SSYARLDEYGFITAP
+502 SSYAKLDQFGFITAP
-517 YAHVQ
+517 YARVAN
-522 HGRKDEAGV
+522 GRKDEKNV
-531 VYMDAEEEERHS
+531 VYMDAEEEEHHS
-543 IAQANTDVDERN
+543 IAQANTGVDAK
-555 RVISR
+555 SHLTSK

-570 GEILPKELSAGKID
+570 GEILPKELPASKVD
-584 YIDLVPAQV
+584 YIDLLPSQV
-593 FGVSAS
+593 FGISAS

-622 VPLVNPD
+622 VPLVRPD

-634 TSMEGRVVH
+634 TAMEGRVVH
-643 DNGDLVLCDLD
+643 DNGDLVLSDVD
-654 GVVTYVDAEKVRVS
+654 GIVSYVDAEQIRIS
-668 PEPDAASL
+668 PL
-676 REGNVQV
+676 VNVADLQAGSIPV
-683 DVVPVMLASDAA
+683 DVIPVMLASDAN
-695 VEAARSGDVRMVPI
+695 EPGILGDVRMVPI
-709 SFLPEAVSSDV
+709 SFAPVGVPEVILKLIGLEIS
-720 LQMVG
+720 
-725 HELTR
+725 R
-730 EQLDAMPDQGIESF
+730 EQVETLSDEGVESF
-744 QYVPAGSIVQNSLKD
+744 QYVPAGSIVQNSLTD
-759 LIEIQTNDDL
+759 LFDVLTNDSL
-769 VGRTLAIDVQ
+769 VGKVLAKDVQ
-779 EGKSKIHK
+779 EGKNKVHK

-799 LINNAKV
+799 VINNAKIR
-806 NSLPVVGLFGNE
+806 SLPIQEGNE
-818 TEEVALQT
+818 TTLVELQT

-832 GQQVLGHHI
+832 GQQVLGHRILGVTSVQDLSSNISRTVAEESLRDLFVKDKNASI
-841 LTVSSTKDLRD
+841 LTYDPAK
-852 AAGLVVSETSLHR
+852 AAG
-865 LFEQDRNASVL
+865 
-876 TFDPA
+876 
-881 RASVYELFRVNGS
+881 YELFRVNGS

-900 AEDIKLK
+900 AEDVQLRKPKIKKLAVG
-907 KPRTRKLAI
+907 RKL
-916 GRRLTRDDLIL
+916 TRNDLIL
-927 LAKNGVTHVSV
+927 MAKNGVTHVSV
-938 PRPRTYELLKF
+938 PRARVFELQKF

-964 SAGDEV
+964 STGDEV
-970 HVGDLLANGYACADG
+970 HAGDLLANGYASVEG
-985 ELALGKNLLLAYVP
+985 ELALGKNLLVAYVP

-1014 LVHDDS
+1014 LVRDDS

-1047 PNVSKELT
+1047 PNVSKELA
-1055 RHLDERGIVRVGAH
+1055 RHLDERGVVQVGAH

-1125 EITKDS
+1125 EITKDN

-1141 RIVKVYVA
+1141 RIIKVYVA

-1173 LPLEDMPFLED
+1173 LPEEDMPFLQD

-1206 LEASLGMAARKLNV
+1206 LEASLGMAARMLNV
-1220 RAVTP
+1220 RAMTP

-1231 EEEIRG
+1231 EEEIKA
-1237 LLLKAGMSD
+1237 LLRKAGLSD
-1246 SGKESVRDGIDGGY
+1246 SGKEDVRDGVFGKY
-1260 FDNQVTVGE
+1260 FDSQVTVGE

-1323 STVLQEMLTVK
+1323 STVLQEMLTIK
-1334 SDDLEGRRIA
+1334 SDDLEGRRVA
-1344 YERLTKGSNLFET
+1344 YERLTKGNNLFET
-1357 GQPESFNV
+1357 GSPESFNV

-1386 RSRSVKNLYEDNEE
+1386 HAKSTKVVLEDNE

>member
-1 MAAATNI
+1 MAANI
-8 IDFTKIKSSYTMPDL
+8 IDFTKIKSSYAMPDL
-23 LQLQKASY
+23 LQLQKTSY
-31 DWLLGA
+31 DWLLGP

-55 IEYVTHKVEEPA
+55 IEYVNHDIERPA
-67 KSMED
+67 KSMEN
-72 CRKAGLSYEAM
+72 CRKAGLSFEAM

-91 NKETGEIREQALIV
+91 NKETGEIREQPLII
-105 TQIPLMTPYGT
+105 TQIPLMTPFGT

-128 QLVRSPGIYFE
+128 QLVRSPGVYFE

-147 AQVYMVTLIPDRG
+147 AQIYMVTLIPDRG

-169 DEIVYTRLRKK
+169 DDVIYTRLRKK
-180 ARKIPVTLVLKALGM
+180 AHKVPMTLVLKALGIE
-195 DSNED
+195 SNEE
-200 ILREFTEK
+200 IQRLFTIEK
-208 RTERLTVDQ
+208 TERLSTEQ
-217 LQQTYDQSEYS
+217 LRSVFDHAEY
-228 AAEPLL
+228 AAVEPLL
-234 GTTGKELI
+234 DSKGKEII
-242 KEGAPITAK
+242 KEGAAITGK
-251 AVELLR
+251 AMSLLENHGAR
-257 KRNATSLVVTSRQ
+257 SFLVSSRQ
-270 PDRWVL
+270 PDRWIVK
-276 RTLKSDK
+276 TLKADK

-302 RLTPEAA
+302 RLTLEAA
-309 QNLLST
+309 QSLLST
-315 LLLDPSYN
+315 LLTDRAYN
-323 TFNPIGRYKIDRRF
+323 TFTPIGRYKINKRF
-337 GLKNVSPI
+337 GTDGDSAVLTRDDYVSI
-345 LTKEDYIA
+345 IR
-353 VMHHLIDI
+353 HLIDI

-389 VQDSMLK
+389 IQDSMLK
-396 VAKATKDKVSI
+396 VAKATRDKVTI
-407 YSPEQMMNLQNVLN
+407 YSSEQMMNLQNVLN
-421 TKPIISSIRNF
+421 TKPVISSIRNF

-502 SSYARLDEYGFITAP
+502 SSYAKLDQYGFITAP
-517 YAHVQ
+517 YAKVAN
-522 HGRKDEAGV
+522 GRKDEKNV
-531 VYMDAEEEERHS
+531 VYMDAEEEEYHS
-543 IAQANTDVDERN
+543 IAQANTAVDEK
-555 RVISR
+555 SHLTSK

-570 GEILPKELSAGKID
+570 GEILPKELPASKVD
-584 YIDLVPAQV
+584 YIDLLPSQV
-593 FGVSAS
+593 FGISAS

-622 VPLVNPD
+622 VPLVRPD

-634 TSMEGRVVH
+634 TAMEGRVVH
-643 DNGDLVLCDLD
+643 DNGDLVLSDVD
-654 GVVTYVDAEKVRVS
+654 GIVSYVDAERIRIS
-668 PEPDAASL
+668 PLANVADL
-676 REGNVQV
+676 RAGSIPV
-683 DVVPVMLASDAA
+683 DVIPVMLASDAN
-695 VEAARSGDVRMVPI
+695 ESGILGDVRMVPI
-709 SFLPEAVSSDV
+709 SFAPAGIPEGILKLIGSEIS
-720 LQMVG
+720 
-725 HELTR
+725 R
-730 EQLDAMPDQGIESF
+730 EQVEGLSDDGVESF
-744 QYVPAGSIVQNSLKD
+744 QYVPAGSIVQNSLTD
-759 LIEIQTNDDL
+759 LFDVQTNDGL
-769 VGRTLAIDVQ
+769 VGNVLAEDVQ
-779 EGKSKIHK
+779 EGKNKVHK

-799 LINNAKV
+799 LINNARIR
-806 NSLPVVGLFGNE
+806 SLPIQEGDE
-818 TEEVALQT
+818 TTSVELQM
-826 LTMTPI
+826 LTITPI
-832 GQQVLGHHI
+832 GQQVLGHRILGVTSVQDLSSNIGRTVGEESLRDLFARDKNASI
-841 LTVSSTKDLRD
+841 LTY
-852 AAGLVVSETSLHR
+852 
-865 LFEQDRNASVL
+865 
-876 TFDPA
+876 DPA
-881 RASVYELFRVNGS
+881 KAASYELFRVNGS

-900 AEDIKLK
+900 AEDVQLRKPKVKKLAVG
-907 KPRTRKLAI
+907 RKL
-916 GRRLTRDDLIL
+916 TRNDLIL
-927 LAKNGVTHVSV
+927 MAKNGVTHVSV
-938 PRPRTYELLKF
+938 PRARVFELQKF

-964 SAGDEV
+964 STGDEV
-970 HVGDLLANGYACADG
+970 HVGDLLANGYASAEG
-985 ELALGKNLLLAYVP
+985 ELALGKNLLVAYVP

-1014 LVHDDS
+1014 LVRDDS

-1047 PNVSKELT
+1047 PNVSKELA
-1055 RHLDERGIVRVGAH
+1055 RHLDERGVVQVGAH

-1125 EITKDS
+1125 EITKDN

-1173 LPLEDMPFLED
+1173 LPEEDMPFLQD

-1231 EEEIRG
+1231 EEEIKA
-1237 LLLKAGMSD
+1237 LLRKAGLGG
-1246 SGKESVRDGIDGGY
+1246 SGKEDVRDGLYGKY
-1260 FDNQVTVGE
+1260 FESQVTVGE

-1323 STVLQEMLTVK
+1323 STVLQEMLTIK
-1334 SDDLEGRRIA
+1334 SDDLEGRRVA
-1344 YERLTKGSNLFET
+1344 YERLTKGNNLFET
-1357 GQPESFNV
+1357 GSPESFNV

-1386 RSRSVKNLYEDNEE
+1386 HAKSTKVVLEDNE

>member
-1 MAAATNI
+1 MRVAGDI
-8 IDFTKIKSSYTMPDL
+8 IDFTKIKSSYAMPDL
-23 LQLQKASY
+23 LQLQKTSY
-31 DWLLGA
+31 DWLLGP

-55 IEYVTHKVEEPA
+55 IEYVSHDTELPA
-67 KSMED
+67 KSMEN
-72 CRKAGLSYEAM
+72 CRKAGLSFEAM

-91 NKETGEIREQALIV
+91 NKETGEIREQPLII
-105 TQIPLMTPYGT
+105 TQIPLMTPFGT

-128 QLVRSPGIYFE
+128 QLVRSPGVYFE

-147 AQVYMVTLIPDRG
+147 AQIYMVTLIPDRG

-169 DEIVYTRLRKK
+169 DDVIYTRLRKK
-180 ARKIPVTLVLKALGM
+180 AHKVPVTLVLKALGIE
-195 DSNED
+195 SNDE
-200 ILREFTEK
+200 IERLFTIEK
-208 RTERLTVDQ
+208 TERLSTEQ
-217 LQQTYDQSEYS
+217 LRSVYDQVEYT
-228 AAEPLL
+228 AVEPLL
-234 GTTGKELI
+234 DSRGKEII
-242 KEGAPITAK
+242 KEGAVITGK
-251 AVELLR
+251 AMSLLE
-257 KRNATSLVVTSRQ
+257 NHGASSFLVSSRQ
-270 PDRWVL
+270 PDRWIL
-276 RTLKSDK
+276 KTLKADK

-302 RLTPEAA
+302 RLTLEAA
-309 QNLLST
+309 QSLLST
-315 LLLDPSYN
+315 LLTDQAYN
-323 TFNPIGRYKIDRRF
+323 TFTPIGRYKIDRRF
-337 GLKNVSPI
+337 GTGSESAVLTRDDYVSI
-345 LTKEDYIA
+345 IR
-353 VMHHLIDI
+353 HLIDI

-372 SLANRRI
+372 SLENRRI

-389 VQDSMLK
+389 IQDSMLK
-396 VAKATKDKVSI
+396 VAKATRDKVTI
-407 YSPEQMMNLQNVLN
+407 YSSEQMMNLQNVLN
-421 TKPIISSIRNF
+421 TKPVISSIRNF

-502 SSYARLDEYGFITAP
+502 SSYAKLDQYGFITAP
-517 YAHVQ
+517 YAKVEN
-522 HGRKDEAGV
+522 GRKDEKNV
-531 VYMDAEEEERHS
+531 IYMDAEEEEHHS
-543 IAQANTDVDERN
+543 IAQANTAVDEL
-555 RVISR
+555 SR
-560 TVIAR
+560 LTSKTVIAR

-570 GEILPKELSAGKID
+570 GEILPKELPANKVD
-584 YIDLVPAQV
+584 YIDLLPSQV
-593 FGVSAS
+593 FGISAS

-622 VPLVNPD
+622 VPLVRPD

-634 TSMEGRVVH
+634 TDMEGRVVH
-643 DNGDLVLCDLD
+643 DNGDLVLSDVD
-654 GVVTYVDAEKVRVS
+654 GIVSYVDAEQIRIS
-668 PEPDAASL
+668 PLVTIADLQAGRTP
-676 REGNVQV
+676 V
-683 DVVPVMLASDAA
+683 DVLPVMLAS
-695 VEAARSGDVRMVPI
+695 EANDPGVLGDVRMVPI
-709 SFLPEAVSSDV
+709 AFAPLDVPEGILKLIGSEIS
-720 LQMVG
+720 
-725 HELTR
+725 R
-730 EQLDAMPDQGIESF
+730 EQVEALADDGVESF
-744 QYVPAGSIVQNSLKD
+744 RYVPAGSIVQNSLTD
-759 LIEIQTNDDL
+759 LFDVQTNDGL
-769 VGRTLAIDVQ
+769 VGQILAEDVH
-779 EGKSKIHK
+779 EGKNKVHK

-799 LINNAKV
+799 LINNAKIR
-806 NSLPVVGLFGNE
+806 SLPIREADE
-818 TEEVALQT
+818 TASVELQT

-832 GQQVLGHHI
+832 GQQVLGHRILRVTSVQDLSSSIGHMVSEESLHDLIARDKNASI
-841 LTVSSTKDLRD
+841 LTY
-852 AAGLVVSETSLHR
+852 
-865 LFEQDRNASVL
+865 
-876 TFDPA
+876 DPA
-881 RASVYELFRVNGS
+881 KASGYELFRVNGS

-900 AEDIKLK
+900 AEAVSLH
-907 KPRTRKLAI
+907 KPKAKKLAV
-916 GRRLTRDDLIL
+916 GRKLTRDDLIL
-927 LAKNGVTHVSV
+927 MAKNGVTHVSV
-938 PRPRTYELLKF
+938 PQARVFELQKF

-964 SAGDEV
+964 STGDEV
-970 HVGDLLANGYACADG
+970 HVGDLLANGYASVEG
-985 ELALGKNLLLAYVP
+985 ELALGKNLLVAYVP

-1014 LVHDDS
+1014 LVRDDS

-1047 PNVSKELT
+1047 PNVSKELA
-1055 RHLDERGIVRVGAH
+1055 RHLDDRGVVQVGAH

-1141 RIVKVYVA
+1141 RIIKVYVA

-1173 LPLEDMPFLED
+1173 LPEEDMPFLQD

-1206 LEASLGMAARKLNV
+1206 LEASLGIAARKLKV

-1231 EEEIRG
+1231 EEEIKA
-1237 LLLKAGMSD
+1237 LLRKAGLND
-1246 SGKESVRDGIDGGY
+1246 SGKEDIRDGVYGKY
-1260 FDNQVTVGE
+1260 FDSQVTIGE
-1269 AYILKLIHL
+1269 SYILKLIHL

-1323 STVLQEMLTVK
+1323 STVLQEMLTIK
-1334 SDDLEGRRIA
+1334 SDDLEGRRVA
-1344 YERLTKGSNLFET
+1344 YERLTKGNNLFET
-1357 GQPESFNV
+1357 GSPESFNV

-1381 KAGDT
+1381 KAGEAHA
-1386 RSRSVKNLYEDNEE
+1386 KNTKVVLEDNE

>member
-1 MAAATNI
+1 MRVATDI
-8 IDFTKIKSSYTMPDL
+8 IDFTKIKSSYAMPDL
-23 LQLQKASY
+23 LQLQKTSY
-31 DWLLGA
+31 DWLLGP
-37 GLAQIFA
+37 GLAQIFT

-55 IEYVTHKVEEPA
+55 IEYVSHDTERPGR
-67 KSMED
+67 SMES
-72 CRKAGLSYEAM
+72 CRKAGLSFEAM
-83 VRANFRLI
+83 IRANFRLI
-91 NKETGEIREQALIV
+91 NKETGEIREQPLIV

-128 QLVRSPGIYFE
+128 QLVRSPGVYFE
-139 GGKDKLSG
+139 VGKDKLSG

-169 DEIVYTRLRKK
+169 DEVIYTRLRKK
-180 ARKIPVTLVLKALGM
+180 AHKIPVTLVLKALGVQ
-195 DSNED
+195 SNEA
-200 ILREFTEK
+200 IERLFTVEK
-208 RTERLTVDQ
+208 TERMSIEQ
-217 LQQTYDQSEYS
+217 LRSAMEQTEYR

-234 GTTGKELI
+234 DTRGKEII
-242 KEGAPITAK
+242 KEGAVIGGK
-251 AVELLR
+251 AISLLE
-257 KRNATSLVVTSRQ
+257 NHGVSLFLVSSRQ
-270 PDRWVL
+270 PDRWIVK
-276 RTLKSDK
+276 TLKVDK
-283 TTNQEEAVKQIFK
+283 TTSQEDAIKQIFK

-302 RLTPEAA
+302 RLTIEAA

-315 LLLDPSYN
+315 LLTDEAYN
-323 TFNPIGRYKIDRRF
+323 TYTPIGRYKINKRF
-337 GLKNVSPI
+337 GTQTTSPVLTVDDYVSI
-345 LTKEDYIA
+345 IRR
-353 VMHHLIDI
+353 LIDI

-366 NFDDID
+366 SFDDID

-379 RRVGELLAEE
+379 RCVGELLAEE
-389 VQDSMLK
+389 IQDSMLK
-396 VAKATKDKVSI
+396 VAKATRDKVTI
-407 YSPEQMMNLQNVLN
+407 YSSEQMMNLQNVLN
-421 TKPIISSIRNF
+421 TKPVISSIRNF

-502 SSYARLDEYGFITAP
+502 SSYAKLDEYGFITAP
-517 YAHVQ
+517 YAKVTN
-522 HGRKDEAGV
+522 GSKDERDV
-531 VYMDAEEEERHS
+531 VYMDAEEEEHYS
-543 IAQANTDVDERN
+543 IAQANTAVDDRGHI
-555 RVISR
+555 VSK

-570 GEILPKELSAGKID
+570 GEILPKELAAGKVD
-584 YIDLVPAQV
+584 YIDLLPSQI
-593 FGVSAS
+593 FGISAS

-622 VPLVNPD
+622 VPLVRPD
-629 RARVS
+629 MTRVS
-634 TSMEGRVVH
+634 TTMEGRVVR
-643 DNGDLVLCDLD
+643 DNGDLVLSDID
-654 GVVTYVDAEKVRVS
+654 GVVSYVDAEQIKVS
-668 PEPDAASL
+668 PLVTVADLQAGSIP
-676 REGNVQV
+676 V
-683 DVVPVMLASDAA
+683 DVVPVMLAAEADESGTA
-695 VEAARSGDVRMVPI
+695 VDIRMVPI
-709 SFLPEAVSSDV
+709 SFAPEGVPEGV
-720 LQMVG
+720 LSLIG
-725 HELTR
+725 SEISHEQIEALA
-730 EQLDAMPDQGIESF
+730 DDGVESF
-744 QYVPAGSIVQNSLKD
+744 QYVPAGSIVQNSLTD
-759 LIEIQTNDDL
+759 LFDVQTNDSL
-769 VGRTLAIDVQ
+769 IGLSLAEDVQ
-779 EGKSKIHK
+779 EGKNKVHK

-799 LINNAKV
+799 LINNAKIR
-806 NSLPVVGLFGNE
+806 SLPIPEGEAVVR
-818 TEEVALQT
+818 VDLQT
-826 LTMTPI
+826 LSMTPI
-832 GQQVLGHHI
+832 GQQVIGHKILRVTSAQDLGTFVGRSVDEESLHELLGRDKNASI
-841 LTVSSTKDLRD
+841 LTY
-852 AAGLVVSETSLHR
+852 
-865 LFEQDRNASVL
+865 
-876 TFDPA
+876 DPA
-881 RASVYELFRVNGS
+881 KAASYELFRVNGS
-894 LAGQTL
+894 LVGQTL
-900 AEDIKLK
+900 AEDISLRKPKVKKLAVG
-907 KPRTRKLAI
+907 RKLSR
-916 GRRLTRDDLIL
+916 GDLIL
-927 LAKNGVTHVSV
+927 MAKNGVTHVSV
-938 PRPRTYELLKF
+938 PQARVFELQKF

-964 SAGDEV
+964 SVGDEV
-970 HVGDLLANGYACADG
+970 HVGDLLANGYASVEG
-985 ELALGKNLLLAYVP
+985 ELALGKNLIVAYVP

-1014 LVHDDS
+1014 LVRDDS

-1047 PNVSKELT
+1047 PNVSKELA
-1055 RHLDERGIVRVGAH
+1055 RHLDERGIVQIGAH

-1131 TSDALPVGVE
+1131 TSDTLPVGVE
-1141 RIVKVYVA
+1141 RIIKVYVA

-1173 LPLEDMPFLED
+1173 LPEEDMPFLDD

-1206 LEASLGMAARKLNV
+1206 LEASLGIAARKLNV
-1220 RAVTP
+1220 RALTP

-1231 EEEIRG
+1231 EEEIRA
-1237 LLLKAGMSD
+1237 LLVKAGLSE
-1246 SGKESVRDGIDGGY
+1246 SGKEGVRDGVYGKY
-1260 FDNQVTVGE
+1260 FESQVTVGE

-1323 STVLQEMLTVK
+1323 STVLQEMLTIK
-1334 SDDLEGRRIA
+1334 SDDLEGRRVA
-1344 YERLTKGSNLFET
+1344 YERLTKGNNLFDT
-1357 GQPESFNV
+1357 GSPESFNV

-1371 GLGLDLETLP
+1371 GLGLDLESLP
-1381 KAGDT
+1381 KAGEVYAK
-1386 RSRSVKNLYEDNEE
+1386 SNKVLLEDNE

>member
-1 MAAATNI
+1 MRVADDI
-8 IDFTKIKSSYTMPDL
+8 IDFTKIKSSYAMPDL
-23 LQLQKASY
+23 LQLQKTSY
-31 DWLLGA
+31 DWLLGP
-37 GLAQIFA
+37 GLEQIFT

-55 IEYVTHKVEEPA
+55 IEYVSHDIEQPA
-67 KSMED
+67 KSIES
-72 CRKAGLSYEAM
+72 CQKAGLSFEAM

-91 NKETGEIREQALIV
+91 NKETGEIREQPLIV

-128 QLVRSPGIYFE
+128 QLVRSPGVYFE

-147 AQVYMVTLIPDRG
+147 AQIYMVTLIPDRG
-160 NWMEIEAGK
+160 NWMEIEVSK
-169 DEIVYTRLRKK
+169 DDVIYTRLRKK
-180 ARKIPVTLVLKALGM
+180 AHKIPVTLVLKALGIT
-195 DSNED
+195 SNEE
-200 ILREFTEK
+200 IEQLFTVEK
-208 RTERLTVDQ
+208 TERMQLDQ
-217 LQQTYDQSEYS
+217 LRSLWEQIEYT
-228 AAEPLL
+228 AAESFID
-234 GTTGKELI
+234 GKGRELV
-242 KEGAPITAK
+242 KEGSVINAK
-251 AVELLR
+251 AIGILE
-257 KRNATSLVVTSRQ
+257 NHGETSLLVSSRQ
-270 PDRWVL
+270 PDRWIVK
-276 RTLKSDK
+276 TLKADK
-283 TTNQEEAVKQIFK
+283 STSQEDAVKQIFK

-302 RLTPEAA
+302 RLTLEAA
-309 QNLLST
+309 ESLLST
-315 LLLDPSYN
+315 LLTDEAYN
-323 TFNPIGRYKIDRRF
+323 TFAPIGRYKINKRF
-337 GLKNVSPI
+337 GLEETSPV
-345 LTKEDYIA
+345 LTSGDYVAII
-353 VMHHLIDI
+353 HRLIDI
-361 RERKA
+361 RERRA
-366 NFDDID
+366 SFDDID

-379 RRVGELLAEE
+379 RCVGELLAEE
-389 VQDSMLK
+389 IQDSMLK
-396 VAKATKDKVSI
+396 VAKATRDKVTI
-407 YSPEQMMNLQNVLN
+407 YSSEQMMNLQNVLN
-421 TKPIISSIRNF
+421 TKPVISSIRNF

-448 SSLAHKRRLSSLG
+448 ASLAHKRRLSSLG

-502 SSYARLDEYGFITAP
+502 SSYAKLDEFGFITAP
-517 YAHVQ
+517 YAKVER
-522 HGRKDEAGV
+522 GRKDEKNVA
-531 VYMDAEEEERHS
+531 YMDAEEEESHS
-543 IAQANTDVDERN
+543 IAQANTPVDEKGHL
-555 RVISR
+555 VSK

-570 GEILPKELSAGKID
+570 GEILPKELPAGSVD
-584 YIDLVPAQV
+584 YIDLVPSQV

-622 VPLVNPD
+622 VPLVQPD

-634 TSMEGRVVH
+634 TGMEERVVR
-643 DNGDLVLCDLD
+643 DNGDLVLCDID
-654 GVVTYVDAEKVRVS
+654 GTVSYVDAGEVRVS
-668 PEPDAASL
+668 PVV
-676 REGNVQV
+676 NVADLQAGKVAV
-683 DVVPVMLASDAA
+683 DVVPVMLASDHVDAGGTA
-695 VEAARSGDVRMVPI
+695 EVRMVPI
-709 SFLPEAVSSDV
+709 SFAPAGLPADILE
-720 LQMVG
+720 LVG
-725 HELTR
+725 SELSHDQIAT
-730 EQLDAMPDQGIESF
+730 LIDQGVESF
-744 QYVPAGSIVQNSLKD
+744 QYVPAGSIIQNSLSD
-759 LIEIQTNDDL
+759 LFDVQTNESL
-769 VGRTLAIDVQ
+769 VGKVLAEDVQ
-779 EGKSKIHK
+779 EGKNKVHK

-799 LINNAKV
+799 FINNARIRSV
-806 NSLPVVGLFGNE
+806 PVLEDGESVPVE
-818 TEEVALQT
+818 LQT

-832 GQQVLGHHI
+832 GLQVVGHRI
-841 LTVSSTKDLRD
+841 LRVSSMVDLSS
-852 AAGLVVSETSLHR
+852 AVGQIVSEESLHA
-865 LFEQDRNASVL
+865 LFLKDKNASVL
-876 TFDPA
+876 TYDPA
-881 RASVYELFRVNGS
+881 KAASYELFRVNGS
-894 LAGQTL
+894 LVGQTL
-900 AEDIKLK
+900 AEDVQLR
-907 KPRTRKLAI
+907 KPKTKKLAI
-916 GRRLTRDDLIL
+916 GRKLTHEDLIL
-927 LAKNGVTHVSV
+927 LAKNGISHVSV
-938 PRPRTYELLKF
+938 PQARVYELQKF
-949 KRTNQDTCINQHPAV
+949 RRTNQDTCINQHPAV
-964 SAGDEV
+964 SLGDAV
-970 HVGDLLANGYACADG
+970 RAGDLLADGYASAEG
-985 ELALGKNLLLAYVP
+985 ELALGKNLLVAYVP

-1014 LVHDDS
+1014 LVRDDS

-1055 RHLDERGIVRVGAH
+1055 RHLDDRGVVRVGAH

-1141 RIVKVYVA
+1141 RIIKVYVA

-1173 LPLEDMPFLED
+1173 LPQEDMPFLQD

-1206 LEASLGMAARKLNV
+1206 LEASLGIAARKLNV
-1220 RAVTP
+1220 RTVTP

-1231 EEEIRG
+1231 EDEIKA
-1237 LLLKAGMSD
+1237 LLRKADLDD
-1246 SGKESVRDGIDGGY
+1246 SGKEAVRDGVYGNY
-1260 FDNQVTVGE
+1260 FDSPVTVGE

-1323 STVLQEMLTVK
+1323 STVLQEMLTIK

-1344 YERLTKGSNLFET
+1344 YERLTKGNNLFET
-1357 GQPESFNV
+1357 GSPESFNV

-1371 GLGLDLETLP
+1371 GLALDLESLP
-1381 KAGDT
+1381 KQGD
-1386 RSRSVKNLYEDNEE
+1386 SRAKSTKLVLEDNE

>member
-1 MAAATNI
+1 MRLAGDI
-8 IDFTKIKSSYTMPDL
+8 IDFTKIKSSYAMPDL
-23 LQLQKASY
+23 LQLQKTSY

-55 IEYVTHKVEEPA
+55 IEYVNHGIEQPA
-67 KSMED
+67 KSMEN
-72 CRKAGLSYEAM
+72 CRKAGLSFEAM

-91 NKETGEIREQALIV
+91 NKETGEIREQPLII
-105 TQIPLMTPYGT
+105 TQIPLMTPFGT

-128 QLVRSPGIYFE
+128 QLVRSPGVYFE
-139 GGKDKLSG
+139 GGKDKISG
-147 AQVYMVTLIPDRG
+147 AQIYMVTLIPDRG

-169 DEIVYTRLRKK
+169 DDVIYTRLRKK
-180 ARKIPVTLVLKALGM
+180 ARKVPMTLVLKALGIE
-195 DSNED
+195 SNEE
-200 ILREFTEK
+200 IEHLFTIEK
-208 RTERLTVDQ
+208 TERLSTEQLRAVFDQ
-217 LQQTYDQSEYS
+217 AEYK
-228 AAEPLL
+228 AVEPLL
-234 GTTGKELI
+234 DSRGKEII
-242 KEGAPITAK
+242 KEGATITGK
-251 AVELLR
+251 AMSVLE
-257 KRNATSLVVTSRQ
+257 NHGVSSFLVSSKQ
-270 PDRWVL
+270 PDRWIIK
-276 RTLKSDK
+276 TLKADK
-283 TTNQEEAVKQIFK
+283 TTNQEDAVKQIFK

-302 RLTPEAA
+302 RLTLEAA
-309 QNLLST
+309 QSLLST
-315 LLLDPSYN
+315 LLTDHAYN
-323 TFNPIGRYKIDRRF
+323 TFTPIGRYKINKRF
-337 GLKNVSPI
+337 GAEGDSAV
-345 LTKEDYIA
+345 LTRDDYISIIR
-353 VMHHLIDI
+353 HLIDI

-389 VQDSMLK
+389 IQDSMLK
-396 VAKATKDKVSI
+396 VAKATRDKVTI
-407 YSPEQMMNLQNVLN
+407 YSSEQMMNLQNVLN
-421 TKPIISSIRNF
+421 TKPVISSIRNF

-502 SSYARLDEYGFITAP
+502 SSYAKLDEYGFITAP
-517 YAHVQ
+517 YAKVDNGH
-522 HGRKDEAGV
+522 RDEKNI
-531 VYMDAEEEERHS
+531 VYMDAEEEEYHS
-543 IAQANTDVDERN
+543 IAQANTAVDEKN
-555 RVISR
+555 RLTSK

-570 GEILPKELSAGKID
+570 GEILPKELPAGKVD
-584 YIDLVPAQV
+584 YIDLLPSQI
-593 FGVSAS
+593 FGISAS

-622 VPLVNPD
+622 VPLVRPD

-634 TSMEGRVVH
+634 TAMEGRVVR
-643 DNGDLVLCDLD
+643 DNGDLVLSDVN
-654 GVVTYVDAEKVRVS
+654 GVVSYVDAEQIRIS
-668 PEPDAASL
+668 PLVNVADL
-676 REGNVQV
+676 RTGSIPV
-683 DVVPVMLASDAA
+683 DVMPVMLASDANDPGIL
-695 VEAARSGDVRMVPI
+695 GDVRMVPI
-709 SFLPEAVSSDV
+709 SFAPAGVPEGV
-720 LQMVG
+720 LNLIGV
-725 HELTR
+725 EISR
-730 EQLDAMPDQGIESF
+730 EQIESLSDDGVESF
-744 QYVPAGSIVQNSLKD
+744 QYVPAGSIVQNSLTD
-759 LIEIQTNDDL
+759 LFDVQTNDGL
-769 VGRTLAIDVQ
+769 VGRVLAEDVQ
-779 EGKSKIHK
+779 EGKNKVHK

-799 LINNAKV
+799 LINNAKIR
-806 NSLPVVGLFGNE
+806 SLPIQEGDE
-818 TEEVALQT
+818 TTPVQLQM

-832 GQQVLGHHI
+832 GQQVLGHRILAVTSLQDLSSNVGRMVGEESLRDLFARDRNSSI
-841 LTVSSTKDLRD
+841 LTYDPAK
-852 AAGLVVSETSLHR
+852 AAG
-865 LFEQDRNASVL
+865 
-876 TFDPA
+876 
-881 RASVYELFRVNGS
+881 YELFQVNGS

-900 AEDIKLK
+900 AEDVQLR
-907 KPRTRKLAI
+907 KPKVKKLAI
-916 GRRLTRDDLIL
+916 GRKLTRDDLIL
-927 LAKNGVTHVSV
+927 MAKNGVTHISIPLARVF
-938 PRPRTYELLKF
+938 ELQKF

-964 SAGDEV
+964 STGDEV
-970 HVGDLLANGYACADG
+970 HVGNLLANGYASAEG
-985 ELALGKNLLLAYVP
+985 ELALGKNLLVAYVP

-1014 LVHDDS
+1014 LVRDDS

-1047 PNVSKELT
+1047 PNVSKELA
-1055 RHLDERGIVRVGAH
+1055 RHLDERGVVQVGAH

-1125 EITKDS
+1125 EITKDN

-1141 RIVKVYVA
+1141 RIIKVYVA

-1173 LPLEDMPFLED
+1173 LPEEDMPFLKD
-1184 GTPVD
+1184 GTAVD

-1206 LEASLGMAARKLNV
+1206 LEASLGIAARKLNV

-1231 EEEIRG
+1231 EEEIKA
-1237 LLLKAGMSD
+1237 LLHKAGLND
-1246 SGKESVRDGIDGGY
+1246 SGKEDVRDGMFGKY
-1260 FDNQVTVGE
+1260 FESQVTVGE

-1323 STVLQEMLTVK
+1323 STVLQEMLTIK
-1334 SDDLEGRRIA
+1334 SDDLEGRRVA
-1344 YERLTKGSNLFET
+1344 YERLTKGNNLFET
-1357 GQPESFNV
+1357 GSPESFNV

-1381 KAGDT
+1381 KAGDIHT
-1386 RSRSVKNLYEDNEE
+1386 KNTKVVLEDNE

>member
-1 MAAATNI
+1 MRVAGDI
-8 IDFTKIKSSYTMPDL
+8 IDFTKIKSSYAMPDL
-23 LQLQKASY
+23 LQLQKTSY
-31 DWLLGA
+31 DWLLGP

-55 IEYVTHKVEEPA
+55 IEYVNHDIEQPG

-72 CRKAGLSYEAM
+72 CRKAGLSFEAM

-91 NKETGEIREQALIV
+91 NKETGEIREQPLII

-128 QLVRSPGIYFE
+128 QLVRSPGVYFE

-169 DEIVYTRLRKK
+169 DDVIYTRLRKK
-180 ARKIPVTLVLKALGM
+180 ARKIPVTLVLKALGVE
-195 DSNED
+195 SNEEIERLFNID
-200 ILREFTEK
+200 K
-208 RTERLTVDQ
+208 TERLTIEQLRAVFDQ
-217 LQQTYDQSEYS
+217 AGYV
-228 AAEPLL
+228 AAEPFLDSR
-234 GTTGKELI
+234 GKEII
-242 KEGAPITAK
+242 KEGATITAK
-251 AVELLR
+251 AISLLE
-257 KRNATSLVVTSRQ
+257 NHGAGSLLVSSRQ
-270 PDRWVL
+270 PDRWIAK
-276 RTLKSDK
+276 TLKTDK
-283 TTNQEEAVKQIFK
+283 TADQEEAVKQIFK

-302 RLTPEAA
+302 RLTLEAA
-309 QNLLST
+309 QSLLST
-315 LLLDPSYN
+315 LLTDPAYN
-323 TFNPIGRYKIDRRF
+323 TFTPIGRYKINKRF
-337 GLKNVSPI
+337 ETEIDSAV

-353 VMHHLIDI
+353 IIRHLVDI

-389 VQDSMLK
+389 IQDSMLK
-396 VAKATKDKVSI
+396 VAKATRDKVTI
-407 YSPEQMMNLQNVLN
+407 YSSEQMMNLQNVLN
-421 TKPIISSIRNF
+421 TKPVISSIRNF

-502 SSYARLDEYGFITAP
+502 SSYAKLDEFGFITAP
-517 YAHVQ
+517 YAKVESS
-522 HGRKDEAGV
+522 RKDERAI
-531 VYMDAEEEERHS
+531 VYMDAEEEEHHS
-543 IAQANTDVDERN
+543 IAQANTAVDEKN
-555 RVISR
+555 RLTSKI
-560 TVIAR
+560 VIAR

-570 GEILPKELSAGKID
+570 GEILPKELPASKVD
-584 YIDLVPAQV
+584 YIDLLPSQI
-593 FGVSAS
+593 FGISAS

-622 VPLVNPD
+622 VPLVRPD

-634 TSMEGRVVH
+634 TAMEGRVVH
-643 DNGDLVLCDLD
+643 DNGDLVISDMD
-654 GVVTYVDAEKVRVS
+654 GIVSFVDAEQIRIS
-668 PEPDAASL
+668 PLVDTADLKAGTVL
-676 REGNVQV
+676 V
-683 DVVPVMLASDAA
+683 DVMPVMLASDAS
-695 VEAARSGDVRMVPI
+695 EPGPLGDVRMVPI
-709 SFLPEAVSSDV
+709 SFEPVSTPESV
-720 LQMVG
+720 LKLIG
-725 HELTR
+725 TEITR
-730 EQLDAMPDQGIESF
+730 DQVETLSNEGVESF
-744 QYVPAGSIVQNSLKD
+744 HYVPAGSIVQNSLTD
-759 LIEIQTNDDL
+759 LFDVQTNDSL
-769 VGRTLAIDVQ
+769 IGKTLARDVQ
-779 EGKSKIHK
+779 EGKNKVHK

-806 NSLPVVGLFGNE
+806 HSLPIQVG
-818 TEEVALQT
+818 EESEQVELQT
-826 LTMTPI
+826 LIMTPI
-832 GQQVLGHHI
+832 GHQVLGHQI
-841 LTVSSTKDLRD
+841 LRVSSTQDLSSEV
-852 AAGLVVSETSLHR
+852 GHIVSEVSLKE
-865 LFEQDRNASVL
+865 LFEKEKDASIL

-881 RASVYELFRVNGS
+881 KAAGYELFRVNGS

-900 AEDIKLK
+900 AEEVQLR
-907 KPRTRKLAI
+907 KPKTKKLAA
-916 GRRLTRDDLIL
+916 GRKLTRDDLIL
-927 LAKNGVTHVSV
+927 MAKNGVTHVSV
-938 PRPRTYELLKF
+938 PRARVVDLQKF
-949 KRTNQDTCINQHPAV
+949 QRTNQDTCINQHPAV
-964 SAGDEV
+964 STGDEV
-970 HVGDLLANGYACADG
+970 HVGDLLANGYASAEG
-985 ELALGKNLLLAYVP
+985 ELALGKNLLVAYVP

-1014 LVHDDS
+1014 LVRDDS

-1047 PNVSKELT
+1047 PNVSKELI
-1055 RHLDERGIVRVGAH
+1055 RHLDDRGVVQIGAH

-1125 EITKDS
+1125 EITKDN

-1173 LPLEDMPFLED
+1173 LPQEDMPFLDD

-1206 LEASLGMAARKLNV
+1206 LEASLGIAARKLNV

-1231 EEEIRG
+1231 EEEIKA
-1237 LLLKAGMSD
+1237 LLRKAGLSD
-1246 SGKESVRDGIDGGY
+1246 SGKEKVRDGVQGTS
-1260 FDNQVTVGE
+1260 FDSLVTVGE

-1323 STVLQEMLTVK
+1323 STVLQEMLTIK
-1334 SDDLEGRRIA
+1334 SDDLEGRRVA
-1344 YERLTKGSNLFET
+1344 YERLTKGNNLFET
-1357 GQPESFNV
+1357 GSPESFNV

-1386 RSRSVKNLYEDNEE
+1386 RTKSTKVVLEDNE

>member
-1 MAAATNI
+1 MRVAGDI
-8 IDFTKIKSSYTMPDL
+8 IDFTKIKSSYAMPDL
-23 LQLQKASY
+23 LQLQKTSY
-31 DWLLGA
+31 DWLLGP
-37 GLAQIFA
+37 GLAQIFV

-55 IEYVTHKVEEPA
+55 IEYVNHDIEQPA
-67 KSMED
+67 KLMEN
-72 CRKAGLSYEAM
+72 CRKAGLSFEAM

-91 NKETGEIREQALIV
+91 NKETGEIREQPLII
-105 TQIPLMTPYGT
+105 TQIPLMTPFGT

-128 QLVRSPGIYFE
+128 QLVRSPGVYFE

-147 AQVYMVTLIPDRG
+147 AQIYMVTLIPDRG

-169 DEIVYTRLRKK
+169 DDVIYTRLRKK
-180 ARKIPVTLVLKALGM
+180 ARKVPVTLVLKALGIE
-195 DSNED
+195 SNEE
-200 ILREFTEK
+200 IERLFTIEK
-208 RTERLTVDQ
+208 TERLSTEQLRSVFDQ
-217 LQQTYDQSEYS
+217 AEYT
-228 AAEPLL
+228 AVEPFLDSK
-234 GTTGKELI
+234 GKEII
-242 KEGAPITAK
+242 KEGAAITRK
-251 AVELLR
+251 AMSLLE
-257 KRNATSLVVTSRQ
+257 NHGASSFLVSSRQ
-270 PDRWVL
+270 PDRWIIK
-276 RTLKSDK
+276 TLKADK
-283 TTNQEEAVKQIFK
+283 TTNQEDAVKQIFK

-302 RLTPEAA
+302 RLTLEAA
-309 QNLLST
+309 QSLLST
-315 LLLDPSYN
+315 LLTDQAYN
-323 TFNPIGRYKIDRRF
+323 TFTPIGRYKINKRF
-337 GLKNVSPI
+337 GAGSDSAV
-345 LTKEDYIA
+345 LTKDDYVSI
-353 VMHHLIDI
+353 VRHLIDI

-389 VQDSMLK
+389 IQDSMLK
-396 VAKATKDKVSI
+396 VAKATRDKVTI
-407 YSPEQMMNLQNVLN
+407 YSSEQMMNLQNVLN
-421 TKPIISSIRNF
+421 TKPVISSIRNF

-502 SSYARLDEYGFITAP
+502 SSYAKLDQFGFITAP
-517 YAHVQ
+517 YAKVEN
-522 HGRKDEAGV
+522 GRKDEKNV
-531 VYMDAEEEERHS
+531 IYMDAEEEEHHS
-543 IAQANTDVDERN
+543 IAQANTAVDAK
-555 RVISR
+555 SR
-560 TVIAR
+560 LTSKTVIAR

-570 GEILPKELSAGKID
+570 GEILPKELPAGKVD
-584 YIDLVPAQV
+584 YIDLLPSQI
-593 FGVSAS
+593 FGISAS

-622 VPLVNPD
+622 VPLVRPD

-634 TSMEGRVVH
+634 TAMEGRVVH
-643 DNGDLVLCDLD
+643 DNGDLVLSDVD
-654 GVVTYVDAEKVRVS
+654 GIVSYVDAEQIRIS
-668 PEPDAASL
+668 PL
-676 REGNVQV
+676 VNVADLQAGSIPV
-683 DVVPVMLASDAA
+683 DVIPVMLASDAN
-695 VEAARSGDVRMVPI
+695 EPGILGDVRMVPI
-709 SFLPEAVSSDV
+709 SFAPAGVPEVILKLIGSEIS
-720 LQMVG
+720 
-725 HELTR
+725 R
-730 EQLDAMPDQGIESF
+730 EQVEALSDEGVESF
-744 QYVPAGSIVQNSLKD
+744 QYVPAGSIVQNSLTD
-759 LIEIQTNDDL
+759 LFDVLTNDSL
-769 VGRTLAIDVQ
+769 VGKVLAKDVQ
-779 EGKSKIHK
+779 EGKNKVHK

-799 LINNAKV
+799 VINNAKIR
-806 NSLPVVGLFGNE
+806 SLPIQEGDEITLVE
-818 TEEVALQT
+818 LQM

-832 GQQVLGHHI
+832 GQQVLGHRILGVTSGQDLSPNIGRTVAEESLRDLFAKDKNASI
-841 LTVSSTKDLRD
+841 LTYDPAK
-852 AAGLVVSETSLHR
+852 AAG
-865 LFEQDRNASVL
+865 
-876 TFDPA
+876 
-881 RASVYELFRVNGS
+881 YELFRVNGS

-900 AEDIKLK
+900 AENVQLR
-907 KPRTRKLAI
+907 KPKTKKLAV
-916 GRRLTRDDLIL
+916 GRKLTRDDLIL
-927 LAKNGVTHVSV
+927 MAKNGVTHVSV
-938 PRPRTYELLKF
+938 PQARVFELQKF

-964 SAGDEV
+964 STGDEV
-970 HVGDLLANGYACADG
+970 HVGDLLANGYASAEG
-985 ELALGKNLLLAYVP
+985 ELALGKNLLVAYVP

-1014 LVHDDS
+1014 LVRDDS

-1047 PNVSKELT
+1047 PNVSKELA
-1055 RHLDERGIVRVGAH
+1055 RHLDERGVVQVGAH

-1125 EITKDS
+1125 EITKDN

-1173 LPLEDMPFLED
+1173 LPQEDMPFLQD

-1206 LEASLGMAARKLNV
+1206 LEASLGIAARKLNV

-1231 EEEIRG
+1231 EEEIKA
-1237 LLLKAGMSD
+1237 LLRKAGLND
-1246 SGKESVRDGIDGGY
+1246 SGKEDVRDGVFGKY
-1260 FDNQVTVGE
+1260 FDSQVTVGE

-1323 STVLQEMLTVK
+1323 STVLQEMLTIK
-1334 SDDLEGRRIA
+1334 SDDLEGRRVA
-1344 YERLTKGSNLFET
+1344 YERLTKGNNLFET
-1357 GQPESFNV
+1357 GSPESCNRR
-1365 LVKELR
+1365 VKELR

-1386 RSRSVKNLYEDNEE
+1386 HAKSTKVVLEDNE

>member
-1 MAAATNI
+1 MRVAGDI
-8 IDFTKIKSSYTMPDL
+8 IDFTKIKSSYAMPDL
-23 LQLQKASY
+23 LQLQKTSY
-31 DWLLGA
+31 DWLLGP

-55 IEYVTHKVEEPA
+55 IEYVSHDIERPA
-67 KSMED
+67 KSMEN
-72 CRKAGLSYEAM
+72 CRKAGLSFEAM
-83 VRANFRLI
+83 VRASFRLI
-91 NKETGEIREQALIV
+91 NKETGEIREQPLII

-128 QLVRSPGIYFE
+128 QLVRSPGVYFE

-147 AQVYMVTLIPDRG
+147 AQIYMVTLIPDRG

-169 DEIVYTRLRKK
+169 DDVIYTRLRKK
-180 ARKIPVTLVLKALGM
+180 ARKVPMTLVLKALGIE
-195 DSNED
+195 SNDE
-200 ILREFTEK
+200 IERLFTIEK
-208 RTERLTVDQ
+208 TERLSTEQLRSVFDQ
-217 LQQTYDQSEYS
+217 AEYT
-228 AAEPLL
+228 AVEPLL
-234 GTTGKELI
+234 DSKGKEII
-242 KEGAPITAK
+242 KEGAPINGK
-251 AVELLR
+251 AMSILENRGV
-257 KRNATSLVVTSRQ
+257 SSFLVSSRQ
-270 PDRWVL
+270 PDRWIIK
-276 RTLKSDK
+276 TLKADK

-302 RLTPEAA
+302 RLTLEAA
-309 QNLLST
+309 QSLLST
-315 LLLDPSYN
+315 LLTDQAYN
-323 TFNPIGRYKIDRRF
+323 TFTPIGRYKINKRF
-337 GLKNVSPI
+337 GTEGDSAVLTRDDYVSI
-345 LTKEDYIA
+345 
-353 VMHHLIDI
+353 VRHLIDI

-389 VQDSMLK
+389 IQDSMLK
-396 VAKATKDKVSI
+396 VAKATRDKVTI
-407 YSPEQMMNLQNVLN
+407 YSSEQMMNLQNVLN
-421 TKPIISSIRNF
+421 TKPVISSIRNF

-448 SSLAHKRRLSSLG
+448 ASLAHKRRLSSLG

-502 SSYARLDEYGFITAP
+502 SSYAKLDEYGFITAP
-517 YAHVQ
+517 YAKVENGH
-522 HGRKDEAGV
+522 KDEKNV
-531 VYMDAEEEERHS
+531 VYMDAEEEEYHS
-543 IAQANTDVDERN
+543 IAQANTAVDEK
-555 RVISR
+555 SR
-560 TVIAR
+560 LTSKTVIAR

-570 GEILPKELSAGKID
+570 GEILPKELPAGKVD
-584 YIDLVPAQV
+584 YIDLLPSQI
-593 FGVSAS
+593 FGISAS

-622 VPLVNPD
+622 VPLVRPD

-634 TSMEGRVVH
+634 TAMEGRVVH
-643 DNGDLVLCDLD
+643 DNGDLVLSDAD
-654 GVVTYVDAEKVRVS
+654 GVVSYVDAEQIRISPLVS
-668 PEPDAASL
+668 VADLQAGSIA
-676 REGNVQV
+676 V
-683 DVVPVMLASDAA
+683 DVVPIMLASDANEPSTA
-695 VEAARSGDVRMVPI
+695 GEVRMVPI
-709 SFLPEAVSSDV
+709 SFAPASVPESILGLIGTEIS
-720 LQMVG
+720 
-725 HELTR
+725 R
-730 EQLDAMPDQGIESF
+730 EQIEALSDDGVESF
-744 QYVPAGSIVQNSLKD
+744 QYVPAGSIVQNSLTD
-759 LIEIQTNDDL
+759 LFDVQTNDDL
-769 VGRTLAIDVQ
+769 VGKVLAEDVQ
-779 EGKSKIHK
+779 EGKNKVHK

-799 LINNAKV
+799 LINNAKIR
-806 NSLPVVGLFGNE
+806 SLPIQEGDE
-818 TEEVALQT
+818 TASAELQM

-832 GQQVLGHHI
+832 GQQVLGHRI
-841 LTVSSTKDLRD
+841 LGATSMLDLSSSIGRTVSEESLRD
-852 AAGLVVSETSLHR
+852 
-865 LFEQDRNASVL
+865 LFARDRNASIL
-876 TFDPA
+876 TYDPA
-881 RASVYELFRVNGS
+881 KAAGYELFRVNGS

-900 AEDIKLK
+900 AEDVQLR
-907 KPRTRKLAI
+907 KPKARKLAI
-916 GRRLTRDDLIL
+916 GRKLTRDDLIL
-927 LAKNGVTHVSV
+927 MAKNGVSHVSV
-938 PRPRTYELLKF
+938 PQARVFELQKF

-964 SAGDEV
+964 STGDEV
-970 HVGDLLANGYACADG
+970 RVGDLLANGYASAEG
-985 ELALGKNLLLAYVP
+985 ELALGKNLLVAYVP

-1014 LVHDDS
+1014 LVRDDS

-1047 PNVSKELT
+1047 PNVSKELA
-1055 RHLDERGIVRVGAH
+1055 RHLDERGVVQVGAH

-1125 EITKDS
+1125 EITKDN

-1141 RIVKVYVA
+1141 RIIKVYVA

-1173 LPLEDMPFLED
+1173 LPEEDMPFLQD

-1206 LEASLGMAARKLNV
+1206 LEASLGIAARKLSV

-1231 EEEIRG
+1231 EEEIKS
-1237 LLLKAGMSD
+1237 LLHKAGLND
-1246 SGKESVRDGIDGGY
+1246 SGKEDVRDGVYGRY
-1260 FDNQVTVGE
+1260 FDSQVTVGE

-1323 STVLQEMLTVK
+1323 STVLQEMLTIK
-1334 SDDLEGRRIA
+1334 SDDLEGRRVA
-1344 YERLTKGSNLFET
+1344 YERLTKGNNLFET
-1357 GQPESFNV
+1357 GSPESFNV

-1381 KAGDT
+1381 KAGDAHAKST
-1386 RSRSVKNLYEDNEE
+1386 KVVLEDNE